1 MIWNWLRKKKKSNT
15 TEKNETDNSEQKPT
29 NQEDD
34 NKEQTRST
42 KHNKGNN
49 SEQKKEEHKESS
61 QDNQQNQSNQDQQQ
75 SAKQD
80 ESSQEQQKHSK
91 QDDSNQGQQKHS
103 KQDDSNQGQQKH
115 SKQNDSDQD
124 QQQHSKQ
131 DDSNQ
136 GQQKHSKQ
144 NDSDQDQQ
152 QHSKQDDS
160 NQGQQKHSKQ
170 NDSDQD
176 QQQHSKQDDSNQGQQ
191 KHSKQNDSDQDQQQH
206 SKQDDSNQ
214 GQQKHSKQN
223 DSDQDQQQHSKQ
235 DDSNQGQQKHSK
247 QNDSD
252 QDQQQHSKQD
262 DSNQGQQKHSKQ
274 NDSDQDQQQHSKQD
288 DSNQGQQK
296 HSKQNDSDQDQ
307 QQHSKQDDS
316 NQGQQKHSK
325 QNDSDQD
332 QQQHSKQDDSNQGQQ
347 KHSKQNDSDQD
358 QQQHSKQDDS
368 NQGQQKHSKQND
380 SDQDQQQQSKQDG
393 SNQDKQQNSKGNSI
407 YDFSKPEKDRI
418 HSLQD
423 LIEKLKKS
431 SDFVNYHTSDDET
444 MPYWISY
451 YRPSLDGEKLQKYL
465 MPTLLER
472 PNASLEELKEH
483 IPMSGITITNDLQK
497 IEDMVLKGHAIV
509 QVNQQDQKCMLANIA
524 IDNYRA
530 PTPPLNESTVI
541 GPQEG
546 FVEDIDTNINLV
558 RKRLPVLDLQTKEM
572 IIGEFSKTKVVMM
585 YLDNLA
591 EKDNVDFLE
600 ESLRALE
607 YDQINDSA
615 YLQELMGEKSIF
627 PLYINTERTDR
638 VTKALIDGKIA
649 IFVDG
654 SPSVLLTPV
663 SYFDFFIS
671 PEDYNVSWLYATF
684 SRVLRLIAVLFS
696 ICATPLYVAVLNYH
710 YELIPSD
717 LLETLILSRA
727 QVPFPPLI
735 EALFLELAIDL
746 LREAGARLPM
756 KVGQTLGIVGGI
768 VIGQASVQ
776 AGLTSNILLII
787 VALSALASFITPIYK
802 MGNAVRLLRFPFL
815 IFAEIGGL
823 FGISLG
829 FIFLFTHLFRL
840 TSLRKP
846 YALFYPT
853 RQQSVKDSWI
863 RFPLTMIDTRDVQ
876 ARPQH
881 VKKAAKGIS
890 TKHRSD
896 FDD

>member
-1 MIWNWLRKKKKSNT
+1 MIWNWLRKKKNSNT
-15 TEKNETDNSEQKPT
+15 ADAKETNDSEQQP
-29 NQEDD
+29 NEQENN
-34 NKEQTRST
+34 NKKQTRSM
-42 KHNKGNN
+42 KQSKDEN
-49 SEQKKEEHKESS
+49 
-61 QDNQQNQSNQDQQQ
+61 NQQKNTEQTEEPS
-75 SAKQD
+75 KQD
-80 ESSQEQQKHSK
+80 EASQNKQQDSK
-91 QDDSNQGQQKHS
+91 QDEASQNKQQDS
-103 KQDDSNQGQQKH
+103 KQDKPSQNKQQ
-115 SKQNDSDQD
+115 D
-124 QQQHSKQ
+124 SKQ
-131 DDSNQ
+131 DNS
-136 GQQKHSKQ
+136 S
-144 NDSDQDQQ
+144 
-152 QHSKQDDS
+152 
-160 NQGQQKHSKQ
+160 
-170 NDSDQD
+170 
-176 QQQHSKQDDSNQGQQ
+176 
-191 KHSKQNDSDQDQQQH
+191 
-206 SKQDDSNQ
+206 
-214 GQQKHSKQN
+214 
-223 DSDQDQQQHSKQ
+223 
-235 DDSNQGQQKHSK
+235 
-247 QNDSD
+247 
-252 QDQQQHSKQD
+252 
-262 DSNQGQQKHSKQ
+262 
-274 NDSDQDQQQHSKQD
+274 
-288 DSNQGQQK
+288 
-296 HSKQNDSDQDQ
+296 
-307 QQHSKQDDS
+307 
-316 NQGQQKHSK
+316 
-325 QNDSDQD
+325 
-332 QQQHSKQDDSNQGQQ
+332 
-347 KHSKQNDSDQD
+347 
-358 QQQHSKQDDS
+358 
-368 NQGQQKHSKQND
+368 
-380 SDQDQQQQSKQDG
+380 
-393 SNQDKQQNSKGNSI
+393 QDKQQNSKQDNSSQDKQQSSGSNSI
-407 YDFSKPEKDRI
+407 YDFSKPKKDRI

-423 LIEKLKKS
+423 LITKLKKS
-431 SDFVNYHTSDDET
+431 SDFINYHTSDDET

-472 PNASLEELKEH
+472 PCASLEELKEH

-497 IEDMVLKGHAIV
+497 IEDMVLKGHAII
-509 QVNQQDQKCMLANIA
+509 QLNQQDQKCMLANIA

-558 RKRLPVLDLQTKEM
+558 RKRLPVLDLHTKEM

-615 YLQELMGEKSIF
+615 YIQELMGEKSIF

-684 SRVLRLIAVLFS
+684 SRILRLIAVLFS

-710 YELIPSD
+710 YELVPSD

-776 AGLTSNILLII
+776 AGLMSNILLII

-815 IFAEIGGL
+815 AFAEIGGL

-853 RQQSVKDSWI
+853 RQQSMKDSWI

-881 VKKAAKGIS
+881 VKKSAKGIS

>member
-1 MIWNWLRKKKKSNT
+1 MIWNWLRKKKKSNKP
-15 TEKNETDNSEQKPT
+15 EANETDNQEQHSN

-34 NKEQTRST
+34 NKEQTRSM
-42 KHNKGNN
+42 KHNKGKNN
-49 SEQKKEEHKESS
+49 EQKDSS
-61 QDNQQNQSNQDQQQ
+61 QDKQQSAKQEDSSQDKQQSSKQGDSSQDKQQNAKQGDSSQDKQQNAKQGDSSQDKQQNAKQDDSSQDRQQSAKQGDSFQDKQQ

-80 ESSQEQQKHSK
+80 DSSQDRQQSAK
-91 QDDSNQGQQKHS
+91 QDDSSQDKQQSAKQDDFS
-103 KQDDSNQGQQKH
+103 QDRQRSAKQDDS
-115 SKQNDSDQD
+115 SQD
-124 QQQHSKQ
+124 K
-131 DDSNQ
+131 
-136 GQQKHSKQ
+136 
-144 NDSDQDQQ
+144 
-152 QHSKQDDS
+152 
-160 NQGQQKHSKQ
+160 
-170 NDSDQD
+170 
-176 QQQHSKQDDSNQGQQ
+176 
-191 KHSKQNDSDQDQQQH
+191 
-206 SKQDDSNQ
+206 
-214 GQQKHSKQN
+214 
-223 DSDQDQQQHSKQ
+223 
-235 DDSNQGQQKHSK
+235 
-247 QNDSD
+247 
-252 QDQQQHSKQD
+252 
-262 DSNQGQQKHSKQ
+262 
-274 NDSDQDQQQHSKQD
+274 
-288 DSNQGQQK
+288 
-296 HSKQNDSDQDQ
+296 
-307 QQHSKQDDS
+307 
-316 NQGQQKHSK
+316 
-325 QNDSDQD
+325 
-332 QQQHSKQDDSNQGQQ
+332 
-347 KHSKQNDSDQD
+347 
-358 QQQHSKQDDS
+358 
-368 NQGQQKHSKQND
+368 
-380 SDQDQQQQSKQDG
+380 QQSAKQGD
-393 SNQDKQQNSKGNSI
+393 SFQDKQQNAKQDEPSQSKQQSSGGNSI
-407 YDFSKPEKDRI
+407 YDFTKPEKDRI
-418 HSLQD
+418 HSLQN

-497 IEDMVLKGHAIV
+497 IEDMVLKGHAII
-509 QVNQQDQKCMLANIA
+509 QLNQQDQKCMLANIA

-671 PEDYNVSWLYATF
+671 PEDYNVSWMYATF
-684 SRVLRLIAVLFS
+684 SRILRLIAVLFS

>member
-15 TEKNETDNSEQKPT
+15 PEANETDNWEQHSN
-29 NQEDD
+29 NQEGD
-34 NKEQTRST
+34 NEEQTRSM
-42 KHNKGNN
+42 KHNKGKNN
-49 SEQKKEEHKESS
+49 EQKDSS
-61 QDNQQNQSNQDQQQ
+61 QDTQQ
-75 SAKQD
+75 SAKQED
-80 ESSQEQQKHSK
+80 SSQDKQQSAKQEDSSQGKQQNDKQEDPSQNKQQSSK
-91 QDDSNQGQQKHS
+91 QEDSS
-103 KQDDSNQGQQKH
+103 QDK
-115 SKQNDSDQD
+115 
-124 QQQHSKQ
+124 
-131 DDSNQ
+131 
-136 GQQKHSKQ
+136 
-144 NDSDQDQQ
+144 
-152 QHSKQDDS
+152 
-160 NQGQQKHSKQ
+160 
-170 NDSDQD
+170 
-176 QQQHSKQDDSNQGQQ
+176 
-191 KHSKQNDSDQDQQQH
+191 
-206 SKQDDSNQ
+206 
-214 GQQKHSKQN
+214 
-223 DSDQDQQQHSKQ
+223 
-235 DDSNQGQQKHSK
+235 
-247 QNDSD
+247 
-252 QDQQQHSKQD
+252 
-262 DSNQGQQKHSKQ
+262 
-274 NDSDQDQQQHSKQD
+274 
-288 DSNQGQQK
+288 
-296 HSKQNDSDQDQ
+296 
-307 QQHSKQDDS
+307 
-316 NQGQQKHSK
+316 
-325 QNDSDQD
+325 
-332 QQQHSKQDDSNQGQQ
+332 
-347 KHSKQNDSDQD
+347 
-358 QQQHSKQDDS
+358 
-368 NQGQQKHSKQND
+368 
-380 SDQDQQQQSKQDG
+380 QQSAKQED
-393 SNQDKQQNSKGNSI
+393 SSQDKQQNDKQEDSSQDKQQSAEQEDSSQDKQQSAKQEDSSQDKQQSAKQGDSSQDKKQNTKQDEPSQSKQQSSGGNSI
-407 YDFSKPEKDRI
+407 YDFTKPEKDRI

-431 SDFVNYHTSDDET
+431 SDFINYHTSDDET

-465 MPTLLER
+465 MPTLLEK
-472 PNASLEELKEH
+472 PCASLEQLKEH

-497 IEDMVLKGHAIV
+497 IEDMVLKGHAII
-509 QVNQQDQKCMLANIA
+509 QLNQQDQKCMLANIA

-615 YLQELMGEKSIF
+615 YIQELMGEKSIF

-684 SRVLRLIAVLFS
+684 SRILRLIAVLFS

-815 IFAEIGGL
+815 MFAEIGGL

>member
-1 MIWNWLRKKKKSNT
+1 MIWNWLRKKKKSNKP
-15 TEKNETDNSEQKPT
+15 EANETDNQEQHSN

-34 NKEQTRST
+34 NKEQTRSM
-42 KHNKGNN
+42 KHNKGKNN
-49 SEQKKEEHKESS
+49 EQKDSS
-61 QDNQQNQSNQDQQQ
+61 QDKQQ

-80 ESSQEQQKHSK
+80 DSSQDK
-91 QDDSNQGQQKHS
+91 
-103 KQDDSNQGQQKH
+103 
-115 SKQNDSDQD
+115 
-124 QQQHSKQ
+124 
-131 DDSNQ
+131 
-136 GQQKHSKQ
+136 
-144 NDSDQDQQ
+144 
-152 QHSKQDDS
+152 
-160 NQGQQKHSKQ
+160 
-170 NDSDQD
+170 
-176 QQQHSKQDDSNQGQQ
+176 
-191 KHSKQNDSDQDQQQH
+191 
-206 SKQDDSNQ
+206 
-214 GQQKHSKQN
+214 
-223 DSDQDQQQHSKQ
+223 
-235 DDSNQGQQKHSK
+235 
-247 QNDSD
+247 
-252 QDQQQHSKQD
+252 
-262 DSNQGQQKHSKQ
+262 
-274 NDSDQDQQQHSKQD
+274 
-288 DSNQGQQK
+288 
-296 HSKQNDSDQDQ
+296 
-307 QQHSKQDDS
+307 
-316 NQGQQKHSK
+316 
-325 QNDSDQD
+325 
-332 QQQHSKQDDSNQGQQ
+332 
-347 KHSKQNDSDQD
+347 
-358 QQQHSKQDDS
+358 
-368 NQGQQKHSKQND
+368 
-380 SDQDQQQQSKQDG
+380 QQSAKQGD
-393 SNQDKQQNSKGNSI
+393 SSQDKQQNAKQDDPSQDKQQSAKQDDPSQDKQQNAKQDDSSQDRQQSAKQDDSSQDKQQSAKQDDFSQDRQQSAKQDDSSQDKQQSAKQGDSFQDKQQNAKQDEPSQSKQQSSGGNSI
-407 YDFSKPEKDRI
+407 YDFTKPEKDRI
-418 HSLQD
+418 HSLQN

-497 IEDMVLKGHAIV
+497 IEDMVLKGHAII
-509 QVNQQDQKCMLANIA
+509 QLNQQDQKCMLANIA

-671 PEDYNVSWLYATF
+671 PEDYNVSWMYATF
-684 SRVLRLIAVLFS
+684 SRILRLIAVLFS

>member
-15 TEKNETDNSEQKPT
+15 TEKNETDNSEQQPNT
-29 NQEDD
+29 QEND
-34 NKEQTRST
+34 NKEQTRSM
-42 KHNKGNN
+42 KHNKDSN
-49 SEQKKEEHKESS
+49 SEQKKEEHKEPS
-61 QDNQQNQSNQDQQQ
+61 QDQQQ
-75 SAKQD
+75 QY
-80 ESSQEQQKHSK
+80 SK
-91 QDDSNQGQQKHS
+91 QDN
-103 KQDDSNQGQQKH
+103 
-115 SKQNDSDQD
+115 SDQN

-131 DDSNQ
+131 DDSFQNQ
-136 GQQKHSKQ
+136 QQHSKQ
-144 NDSDQDQQ
+144 NDSNQNQQRNSKQNDSNQNQQQNSKQNGSNQNQQQNSKQNGSNQNQQQNSKQNDSNQNQQRNSKQDNSNENQQQNSKQNDSNQNQQRNSKQNDSNQNQQQNSKQNGSNENQQQNSKQNGSNENQQQNSKQNDSNQNQQRNSKQDNSNENQ
-152 QHSKQDDS
+152 QHSKQANS
-160 NQGQQKHSKQ
+160 G
-170 NDSDQD
+170 QD
-176 QQQHSKQDDSNQGQQ
+176 QQQ
-191 KHSKQNDSDQDQQQH
+191 
-206 SKQDDSNQ
+206 
-214 GQQKHSKQN
+214 
-223 DSDQDQQQHSKQ
+223 
-235 DDSNQGQQKHSK
+235 
-247 QNDSD
+247 
-252 QDQQQHSKQD
+252 
-262 DSNQGQQKHSKQ
+262 
-274 NDSDQDQQQHSKQD
+274 
-288 DSNQGQQK
+288 
-296 HSKQNDSDQDQ
+296 
-307 QQHSKQDDS
+307 
-316 NQGQQKHSK
+316 
-325 QNDSDQD
+325 
-332 QQQHSKQDDSNQGQQ
+332 
-347 KHSKQNDSDQD
+347 
-358 QQQHSKQDDS
+358 
-368 NQGQQKHSKQND
+368 
-380 SDQDQQQQSKQDG
+380 
-393 SNQDKQQNSKGNSI
+393 NSGNNSI
-407 YDFSKPEKDRI
+407 YDFTKPEKDRI

-483 IPMSGITITNDLQK
+483 IPMSGITVTNDLQK
-497 IEDMVLKGHAIV
+497 IEDMVLKGHAII
-509 QVNQQDQKCMLANIA
+509 QLNQQDQKCMLANIA

-572 IIGEFSKTKVVMM
+572 IVGEFSKTKVVMM

-615 YLQELMGEKSIF
+615 YIQELMGEKSIF

-684 SRVLRLIAVLFS
+684 SRILRLIAVLFS

-815 IFAEIGGL
+815 AFAEIGGL

-881 VKKAAKGIS
+881 VKKSAKGIS

>member
-15 TEKNETDNSEQKPT
+15 PEANETDNWEQHSN

-34 NKEQTRST
+34 NKEQTRSM
-42 KHNKGNN
+42 KHNKDKNN
-49 SEQKKEEHKESS
+49 EKQDSS
-61 QDNQQNQSNQDQQQ
+61 QDKQQSSKQEDSSQEKQQ
-75 SAKQD
+75 SAKQED
-80 ESSQEQQKHSK
+80 SSQGKHQSTKQEDSSQDKQQNAK
-91 QDDSNQGQQKHS
+91 QDETS
-103 KQDDSNQGQQKH
+103 
-115 SKQNDSDQD
+115 
-124 QQQHSKQ
+124 
-131 DDSNQ
+131 
-136 GQQKHSKQ
+136 
-144 NDSDQDQQ
+144 
-152 QHSKQDDS
+152 
-160 NQGQQKHSKQ
+160 
-170 NDSDQD
+170 
-176 QQQHSKQDDSNQGQQ
+176 
-191 KHSKQNDSDQDQQQH
+191 
-206 SKQDDSNQ
+206 
-214 GQQKHSKQN
+214 
-223 DSDQDQQQHSKQ
+223 
-235 DDSNQGQQKHSK
+235 
-247 QNDSD
+247 
-252 QDQQQHSKQD
+252 
-262 DSNQGQQKHSKQ
+262 
-274 NDSDQDQQQHSKQD
+274 
-288 DSNQGQQK
+288 
-296 HSKQNDSDQDQ
+296 
-307 QQHSKQDDS
+307 
-316 NQGQQKHSK
+316 
-325 QNDSDQD
+325 
-332 QQQHSKQDDSNQGQQ
+332 
-347 KHSKQNDSDQD
+347 
-358 QQQHSKQDDS
+358 
-368 NQGQQKHSKQND
+368 
-380 SDQDQQQQSKQDG
+380 
-393 SNQDKQQNSKGNSI
+393 QDKQQNSKQEDSSQDKQQSAKQEDSSQDKQQSAKQEDSSQDKQQNAKQEDSSQDKQQNAKQEDSSQDKQQSAKQGDSSQGKQQSTKQDDPSQNKQQSSGGNSI
-407 YDFSKPEKDRI
+407 YDFTKPEKDRI

-431 SDFVNYHTSDDET
+431 SDFINYHTSDDET

-465 MPTLLER
+465 MPTLLEK
-472 PNASLEELKEH
+472 PCASLEQLKEH

-497 IEDMVLKGHAIV
+497 IEDMVLKGHAII
-509 QVNQQDQKCMLANIA
+509 QLNQQDQKCMLANIA

-615 YLQELMGEKSIF
+615 YIQELMGEKSIF

-684 SRVLRLIAVLFS
+684 SRILRLIAVLFS

>member
-1 MIWNWLRKKKKSNT
+1 MIWNWLRKKKKSST
-15 TEKNETDNSEQKPT
+15 TEKNETDNSEQQPN

-34 NKEQTRST
+34 NKKQTRSM
-42 KHNKGNN
+42 KHNKDSNG
-49 SEQKKEEHKESS
+49 EQKKEEHKESS
-61 QDNQQNQSNQDQQQ
+61 QDKQQNKSNQNQQQ

-80 ESSQEQQKHSK
+80 ESSQEQQQQQQHSK
-91 QDDSNQGQQKHS
+91 QDISEQNQQQHS
-103 KQDDSNQGQQKH
+103 KQDNSEQDQQQH
-115 SKQNDSDQD
+115 SKQNNSDQGQQQHSKQDISEQD

-131 DDSNQ
+131 DNSE
-136 GQQKHSKQ
+136 
-144 NDSDQDQQ
+144 QDQQ
-152 QHSKQDDS
+152 QHSKQDNS
-160 NQGQQKHSKQ
+160 EQGQQQHSKQ
-170 NDSDQD
+170 DNSEQD
-176 QQQHSKQDDSNQGQQ
+176 QQQHSKQDNSG
-191 KHSKQNDSDQDQQQH
+191 QDQQQH
-206 SKQDDSNQ
+206 SKQDNS
-214 GQQKHSKQN
+214 G
-223 DSDQDQQQHSKQ
+223 QDQQQHSKQ
-235 DDSNQGQQKHSK
+235 NNSDQGQQ
-247 QNDSD
+247 
-252 QDQQQHSKQD
+252 
-262 DSNQGQQKHSKQ
+262 
-274 NDSDQDQQQHSKQD
+274 
-288 DSNQGQQK
+288 
-296 HSKQNDSDQDQ
+296 
-307 QQHSKQDDS
+307 
-316 NQGQQKHSK
+316 
-325 QNDSDQD
+325 
-332 QQQHSKQDDSNQGQQ
+332 
-347 KHSKQNDSDQD
+347 
-358 QQQHSKQDDS
+358 
-368 NQGQQKHSKQND
+368 
-380 SDQDQQQQSKQDG
+380 
-393 SNQDKQQNSKGNSI
+393 QQNSKGNSI
-407 YDFSKPEKDRI
+407 YDFTKPEKDRI
-418 HSLQD
+418 HSLQN

-615 YLQELMGEKSIF
+615 YIQELMGEKSIF

-671 PEDYNVSWLYATF
+671 PEDYNVSWMYATF
-684 SRVLRLIAVLFS
+684 SRILRLIAVLFS

-815 IFAEIGGL
+815 AFAEIGGL

>member
-15 TEKNETDNSEQKPT
+15 TEKNETDNSEQKPN

-61 QDNQQNQSNQDQQQ
+61 QDKQQNQSNQNQQQ
-75 SAKQD
+75 SAKQN
-80 ESSQEQQKHSK
+80 ESSQEQQ
-91 QDDSNQGQQKHS
+91 N
-103 KQDDSNQGQQKH
+103 H
-115 SKQNDSDQD
+115 SKQNDSDQG

-136 GQQKHSKQ
+136 GQQ
-144 NDSDQDQQ
+144 N
-152 QHSKQDDS
+152 HSKQDDS
-160 NQGQQKHSKQ
+160 NQGQQNHSKQ
-170 NDSDQD
+170 DDSDQD
-176 QQQHSKQDDSNQGQQ
+176 DSSQDKQQSSKQDDLAQDKQQHSKQDN
-191 KHSKQNDSDQDQQQH
+191 SD
-206 SKQDDSNQ
+206 
-214 GQQKHSKQN
+214 
-223 DSDQDQQQHSKQ
+223 
-235 DDSNQGQQKHSK
+235 
-247 QNDSD
+247 
-252 QDQQQHSKQD
+252 
-262 DSNQGQQKHSKQ
+262 
-274 NDSDQDQQQHSKQD
+274 
-288 DSNQGQQK
+288 
-296 HSKQNDSDQDQ
+296 
-307 QQHSKQDDS
+307 
-316 NQGQQKHSK
+316 
-325 QNDSDQD
+325 
-332 QQQHSKQDDSNQGQQ
+332 
-347 KHSKQNDSDQD
+347 
-358 QQQHSKQDDS
+358 
-368 NQGQQKHSKQND
+368 
-380 SDQDQQQQSKQDG
+380 
-393 SNQDKQQNSKGNSI
+393 QDKQQNSKGNSI

-572 IIGEFSKTKVVMM
+572 IVGEFSKTKVVMM

-615 YLQELMGEKSIF
+615 YIQELMGEKSIF

-684 SRVLRLIAVLFS
+684 SRILRLIAVLFS

-881 VKKAAKGIS
+881 VKKSAKGIS

>member
-1 MIWNWLRKKKKSNT
+1 MIWNWLRKKKKSNKP
-15 TEKNETDNSEQKPT
+15 EANETDNQEQHS
-29 NQEDD
+29 NNEVDD
-34 NKEQTRST
+34 NKEQTRSM
-42 KHNKGNN
+42 KHNKGKNH
-49 SEQKKEEHKESS
+49 EQKDSS
-61 QDNQQNQSNQDQQQ
+61 QDKQQSTKQKDSSQDKQQSTKQEDSSQDKQQSTKQEDSSQDKQQSTKQKDSSQDKQQ

-80 ESSQEQQKHSK
+80 EPSQDKQQNSK
-91 QDDSNQGQQKHS
+91 QDDSSQDKQQSAKQEDSSQDKQQNS
-103 KQDDSNQGQQKH
+103 KQDDSSQDKQQ
-115 SKQNDSDQD
+115 N
-124 QQQHSKQ
+124 SKQ
-131 DDSNQ
+131 DDSSQDKQQSTKQEDSSQDKQQ
-136 GQQKHSKQ
+136 GAKQGDSSQDKQQ
-144 NDSDQDQQ
+144 NA
-152 QHSKQDDS
+152 KQDEPS
-160 NQGQQKHSKQ
+160 
-170 NDSDQD
+170 
-176 QQQHSKQDDSNQGQQ
+176 
-191 KHSKQNDSDQDQQQH
+191 
-206 SKQDDSNQ
+206 
-214 GQQKHSKQN
+214 
-223 DSDQDQQQHSKQ
+223 
-235 DDSNQGQQKHSK
+235 
-247 QNDSD
+247 
-252 QDQQQHSKQD
+252 
-262 DSNQGQQKHSKQ
+262 
-274 NDSDQDQQQHSKQD
+274 
-288 DSNQGQQK
+288 
-296 HSKQNDSDQDQ
+296 
-307 QQHSKQDDS
+307 
-316 NQGQQKHSK
+316 
-325 QNDSDQD
+325 
-332 QQQHSKQDDSNQGQQ
+332 
-347 KHSKQNDSDQD
+347 
-358 QQQHSKQDDS
+358 
-368 NQGQQKHSKQND
+368 
-380 SDQDQQQQSKQDG
+380 QS
-393 SNQDKQQNSKGNSI
+393 KQQNSKGNSI
-407 YDFSKPEKDRI
+407 YDFTKPEKDRI
-418 HSLQD
+418 HSLQN

-497 IEDMVLKGHAIV
+497 IEDMVLKGHAII
-509 QVNQQDQKCMLANIA
+509 QLNQQDQKCMLANIA

-671 PEDYNVSWLYATF
+671 PEDYNVSWMYATF
-684 SRVLRLIAVLFS
+684 SRILRLIAVLFS

-815 IFAEIGGL
+815 MFAEIGGL

>member
-1 MIWNWLRKKKKSNT
+1 MIWNWLRKKKKSNKP
-15 TEKNETDNSEQKPT
+15 EANETDNQEQHSN

-34 NKEQTRST
+34 NKEQTRSM
-42 KHNKGNN
+42 KHNKGKNN
-49 SEQKKEEHKESS
+49 EQKDSS
-61 QDNQQNQSNQDQQQ
+61 QDKQQ

-80 ESSQEQQKHSK
+80 DSSQDK
-91 QDDSNQGQQKHS
+91 
-103 KQDDSNQGQQKH
+103 
-115 SKQNDSDQD
+115 
-124 QQQHSKQ
+124 
-131 DDSNQ
+131 
-136 GQQKHSKQ
+136 
-144 NDSDQDQQ
+144 
-152 QHSKQDDS
+152 
-160 NQGQQKHSKQ
+160 
-170 NDSDQD
+170 
-176 QQQHSKQDDSNQGQQ
+176 
-191 KHSKQNDSDQDQQQH
+191 
-206 SKQDDSNQ
+206 
-214 GQQKHSKQN
+214 
-223 DSDQDQQQHSKQ
+223 
-235 DDSNQGQQKHSK
+235 
-247 QNDSD
+247 
-252 QDQQQHSKQD
+252 
-262 DSNQGQQKHSKQ
+262 
-274 NDSDQDQQQHSKQD
+274 
-288 DSNQGQQK
+288 
-296 HSKQNDSDQDQ
+296 
-307 QQHSKQDDS
+307 
-316 NQGQQKHSK
+316 
-325 QNDSDQD
+325 
-332 QQQHSKQDDSNQGQQ
+332 
-347 KHSKQNDSDQD
+347 
-358 QQQHSKQDDS
+358 
-368 NQGQQKHSKQND
+368 
-380 SDQDQQQQSKQDG
+380 QQSAKQGD
-393 SNQDKQQNSKGNSI
+393 SSQDKQQNAKQGDSSQDKQQNAKQGDSSQDKQQNAKQDDSSQDKQQSSKQDDPSQDKQQNAKQDDPSQDKQQSSKQDDPSQDKQQNAKQDDSSQDRQQSAKQGDSFQDKQQSAKQDDSSQDRQQSAKQDDSSQDKQQSAKQDDFSQDRQQSAKQDDSSQDKQQSAKQGDSFQDKQQNAKQDEPSQSKQQSSGGNSI
-407 YDFSKPEKDRI
+407 YDFTKPEKDRI
-418 HSLQD
+418 HSLQN

-497 IEDMVLKGHAIV
+497 IEDMVLKGHAII
-509 QVNQQDQKCMLANIA
+509 QLNQQDQKCMLANIA

-671 PEDYNVSWLYATF
+671 PEDYNVSWMYATF
-684 SRVLRLIAVLFS
+684 SRILRLIAVLFS

>member
-15 TEKNETDNSEQKPT
+15 TETNETDNSEQQPN
-29 NQEDD
+29 NQEND
-34 NKEQTRST
+34 NKEQTRSM
-42 KHNKGNN
+42 KHNKDSN
-49 SEQKKEEHKESS
+49 SEQKKEEHKEPS
-61 QDNQQNQSNQDQQQ
+61 QDQQ
-75 SAKQD
+75 
-80 ESSQEQQKHSK
+80 
-91 QDDSNQGQQKHS
+91 
-103 KQDDSNQGQQKH
+103 
-115 SKQNDSDQD
+115 

-131 DDSNQ
+131 DDSDQNQ
-136 GQQKHSKQ
+136 QQQHSKQ
-144 NDSDQDQQ
+144 NDSDQNQQ
-152 QHSKQDDS
+152 QHSKQDNSDQ
-160 NQGQQKHSKQ
+160 NQQHSKKD
-170 NDSDQD
+170 NSTQD
-176 QQQHSKQDDSNQGQQ
+176 QQQISKQDNSA
-191 KHSKQNDSDQDQQQH
+191 QDQQQ
-206 SKQDDSNQ
+206 
-214 GQQKHSKQN
+214 
-223 DSDQDQQQHSKQ
+223 
-235 DDSNQGQQKHSK
+235 
-247 QNDSD
+247 
-252 QDQQQHSKQD
+252 
-262 DSNQGQQKHSKQ
+262 
-274 NDSDQDQQQHSKQD
+274 
-288 DSNQGQQK
+288 
-296 HSKQNDSDQDQ
+296 
-307 QQHSKQDDS
+307 
-316 NQGQQKHSK
+316 
-325 QNDSDQD
+325 
-332 QQQHSKQDDSNQGQQ
+332 
-347 KHSKQNDSDQD
+347 
-358 QQQHSKQDDS
+358 
-368 NQGQQKHSKQND
+368 
-380 SDQDQQQQSKQDG
+380 
-393 SNQDKQQNSKGNSI
+393 NSGNNSI
-407 YDFSKPEKDRI
+407 YDFTKPEKDRI

-423 LIEKLKKS
+423 LIGKLKKS

-472 PNASLEELKEH
+472 PKASLEELKEH

-615 YLQELMGEKSIF
+615 YIQELMGEKSIF

-684 SRVLRLIAVLFS
+684 SRILRLIAVLFS

-815 IFAEIGGL
+815 MFAEIGGL

>member
-1 MIWNWLRKKKKSNT
+1 MIWNWLRKKKNSNT
-15 TEKNETDNSEQKPT
+15 ADTKETDDSKQQPNDQENNNPKQTKSMKHSKDKNSQ
-29 NQEDD
+29 
-34 NKEQTRST
+34 
-42 KHNKGNN
+42 
-49 SEQKKEEHKESS
+49 QKKTEQIEEPSKQKDSS
-61 QDNQQNQSNQDQQQ
+61 QSKQQGSKQGHSSQNKQQD
-75 SAKQD
+75 AKQGD
-80 ESSQEQQKHSK
+80 SSQNKQQDTKQNDSSQNKQQDTKQNGSSQNKQQDTKQNGSSQNKQQDTKQNGSFQNKQQDTKQNGSSQNKQQDTKQDDPSQNKQQDAKQGDSSQNKQQDTKQNDPSQNKQQDTKQNGSSQNKQQDTK
-91 QDDSNQGQQKHS
+91 QDDSS
-103 KQDDSNQGQQKH
+103 
-115 SKQNDSDQD
+115 
-124 QQQHSKQ
+124 QH
-131 DDSNQ
+131 
-136 GQQKHSKQ
+136 
-144 NDSDQDQQ
+144 
-152 QHSKQDDS
+152 
-160 NQGQQKHSKQ
+160 
-170 NDSDQD
+170 
-176 QQQHSKQDDSNQGQQ
+176 
-191 KHSKQNDSDQDQQQH
+191 
-206 SKQDDSNQ
+206 
-214 GQQKHSKQN
+214 
-223 DSDQDQQQHSKQ
+223 
-235 DDSNQGQQKHSK
+235 
-247 QNDSD
+247 
-252 QDQQQHSKQD
+252 
-262 DSNQGQQKHSKQ
+262 
-274 NDSDQDQQQHSKQD
+274 
-288 DSNQGQQK
+288 
-296 HSKQNDSDQDQ
+296 
-307 QQHSKQDDS
+307 
-316 NQGQQKHSK
+316 
-325 QNDSDQD
+325 
-332 QQQHSKQDDSNQGQQ
+332 
-347 KHSKQNDSDQD
+347 
-358 QQQHSKQDDS
+358 
-368 NQGQQKHSKQND
+368 
-380 SDQDQQQQSKQDG
+380 
-393 SNQDKQQNSKGNSI
+393 KQQNAKQGDSSQNKQQDAGNNSI
-407 YDFSKPEKDRI
+407 YDFSKPKQDHI

-431 SDFVNYHTSDDET
+431 SDFINYHTSDDET

-472 PNASLEELKEH
+472 PCTSLEELKEH

-497 IEDMVLKGHAIV
+497 IEDMVLKGHAII
-509 QVNQQDQKCMLANIA
+509 QLNQQDQKCMLANIA

-585 YLDNLA
+585 YLENLA

-600 ESLRALE
+600 ESLRALK

-615 YLQELMGEKSIF
+615 YIQELMGEKSIF

-684 SRVLRLIAVLFS
+684 SRILRLIAVLFS
-696 ICATPLYVAVLNYH
+696 ICATPLYVAILSYH

-815 IFAEIGGL
+815 AFAEIGGL

-829 FIFLFTHLFRL
+829 FLFLFTHMFRL

-881 VKKAAKGIS
+881 VKKSAKGIS
-890 TKHRSD
+890 TKHKSD

>member
-15 TEKNETDNSEQKPT
+15 TEKNETDTSEQKLN
-29 NQEDD
+29 NQGDD
-34 NKEQTRST
+34 SKQQTRSM

-49 SEQKKEEHKESS
+49 SEQKKEENK
-61 QDNQQNQSNQDQQQ
+61 DSNQHPQQ
-75 SAKQD
+75 SAKKGD
-80 ESSQEQQKHSK
+80 SDQEQQ
-91 QDDSNQGQQKHS
+91 Q
-103 KQDDSNQGQQKH
+103 H
-115 SKQNDSDQD
+115 SKQNDSEHG

-131 DDSNQ
+131 NDSSQDKQQ
-136 GQQKHSKQ
+136 GAKQ
-144 NDSDQDQQ
+144 DDSDQDDSSQDKQQSSKQDDSAQDKQ
-152 QHSKQDDS
+152 QHSKQD
-160 NQGQQKHSKQ
+160 N
-170 NDSDQD
+170 SD
-176 QQQHSKQDDSNQGQQ
+176 
-191 KHSKQNDSDQDQQQH
+191 
-206 SKQDDSNQ
+206 
-214 GQQKHSKQN
+214 
-223 DSDQDQQQHSKQ
+223 
-235 DDSNQGQQKHSK
+235 
-247 QNDSD
+247 
-252 QDQQQHSKQD
+252 
-262 DSNQGQQKHSKQ
+262 
-274 NDSDQDQQQHSKQD
+274 
-288 DSNQGQQK
+288 
-296 HSKQNDSDQDQ
+296 
-307 QQHSKQDDS
+307 
-316 NQGQQKHSK
+316 
-325 QNDSDQD
+325 
-332 QQQHSKQDDSNQGQQ
+332 
-347 KHSKQNDSDQD
+347 
-358 QQQHSKQDDS
+358 
-368 NQGQQKHSKQND
+368 
-380 SDQDQQQQSKQDG
+380 
-393 SNQDKQQNSKGNSI
+393 QDKQQNSKGNSI
-407 YDFSKPEKDRI
+407 YDFTKPEKDRI

-497 IEDMVLKGHAIV
+497 IEDMVLKGHAII
-509 QVNQQDQKCMLANIA
+509 QLNQQYQKCLLANIA
-524 IDNYRA
+524 IDTYRA
-530 PTPPLNESTVI
+530 PSPPLNESTVI

-558 RKRLPVLDLQTKEM
+558 RKRLPVLDLQTKE
-572 IIGEFSKTKVVMM
+572 IIVGEFSKTKVVMM

-591 EKDNVDFLE
+591 EKENVEFLE

-615 YLQELMGEKSIF
+615 YLQELTGEKSIF
-627 PLYINTERTDR
+627 PLYINTERNDR

-654 SPSVLLTPV
+654 SPNVLLTPV

-696 ICATPLYVAVLNYH
+696 ICAAPLYVAVLNYH

-735 EALFLELAIDL
+735 EALFLELVIDL

-881 VKKAAKGIS
+881 VKKSAKGIS

>member
-1 MIWNWLRKKKKSNT
+1 MIWNWLRKKKKSNKP
-15 TEKNETDNSEQKPT
+15 EANETDNQEQHS
-29 NQEDD
+29 NNEEDD
-34 NKEQTRST
+34 NKEQTRSM
-42 KHNKGNN
+42 KHNKGKNH
-49 SEQKKEEHKESS
+49 EQKDSS
-61 QDNQQNQSNQDQQQ
+61 QDKQQSTKQKDSSQDKQQSTKQEDSSQDKQQSTKQEDSSQDKQQSTKQKDSSQDKQQSPKQEDSSQDKQQ

-80 ESSQEQQKHSK
+80 EPSQDKQQNSK
-91 QDDSNQGQQKHS
+91 QDDSSQDKQQSAKQEDSSQDKQQSAKQDEPSQDKQQNS
-103 KQDDSNQGQQKH
+103 KQDDS
-115 SKQNDSDQD
+115 SQD
-124 QQQHSKQ
+124 K
-131 DDSNQ
+131 
-136 GQQKHSKQ
+136 
-144 NDSDQDQQ
+144 
-152 QHSKQDDS
+152 
-160 NQGQQKHSKQ
+160 
-170 NDSDQD
+170 
-176 QQQHSKQDDSNQGQQ
+176 
-191 KHSKQNDSDQDQQQH
+191 
-206 SKQDDSNQ
+206 
-214 GQQKHSKQN
+214 
-223 DSDQDQQQHSKQ
+223 
-235 DDSNQGQQKHSK
+235 
-247 QNDSD
+247 
-252 QDQQQHSKQD
+252 
-262 DSNQGQQKHSKQ
+262 
-274 NDSDQDQQQHSKQD
+274 
-288 DSNQGQQK
+288 
-296 HSKQNDSDQDQ
+296 
-307 QQHSKQDDS
+307 
-316 NQGQQKHSK
+316 
-325 QNDSDQD
+325 
-332 QQQHSKQDDSNQGQQ
+332 
-347 KHSKQNDSDQD
+347 
-358 QQQHSKQDDS
+358 
-368 NQGQQKHSKQND
+368 
-380 SDQDQQQQSKQDG
+380 QQSTKQEDSSQDKQQG
-393 SNQDKQQNSKGNSI
+393 AKQGDSSQDKQQNAKQDEPSQSKQQHSKGNSI
-407 YDFSKPEKDRI
+407 YDFTKPEKDRI
-418 HSLQD
+418 HSLQN

-497 IEDMVLKGHAIV
+497 IEDMVLKGHAII
-509 QVNQQDQKCMLANIA
+509 QLNQQDQKCMLANIA

-671 PEDYNVSWLYATF
+671 PEDYNVSWMYATF
-684 SRVLRLIAVLFS
+684 SRILRLIAVLFS

-815 IFAEIGGL
+815 MFAEIGGL

>member
-15 TEKNETDNSEQKPT
+15 TEKNETDNSEQKPN

-61 QDNQQNQSNQDQQQ
+61 QDKQQNQSNQNQQQ

-80 ESSQEQQKHSK
+80 ESSQEQQQHSK
-91 QDDSNQGQQKHS
+91 QDKSEQNQQQHS
-103 KQDDSNQGQQKH
+103 KQDNSEQDQQQHSKHNNSDQGQQQH
-115 SKQNDSDQD
+115 SKQDNSEQD

-131 DDSNQ
+131 DNSEQD
-136 GQQKHSKQ
+136 QQQHSKQ
-144 NDSDQDQQ
+144 NNSDQGQQQHSKQDNSEQDQQ
-152 QHSKQDDS
+152 QHSKQD
-160 NQGQQKHSKQ
+160 NPG
-170 NDSDQD
+170 QD
-176 QQQHSKQDDSNQGQQ
+176 QQQHSKQDNSG
-191 KHSKQNDSDQDQQQH
+191 QDQQQH
-206 SKQDDSNQ
+206 SKQDNSE
-214 GQQKHSKQN
+214 
-223 DSDQDQQQHSKQ
+223 QDQQQHSKHNNS
-235 DDSNQGQQKHSK
+235 DQGQQ
-247 QNDSD
+247 
-252 QDQQQHSKQD
+252 
-262 DSNQGQQKHSKQ
+262 
-274 NDSDQDQQQHSKQD
+274 
-288 DSNQGQQK
+288 
-296 HSKQNDSDQDQ
+296 
-307 QQHSKQDDS
+307 
-316 NQGQQKHSK
+316 
-325 QNDSDQD
+325 
-332 QQQHSKQDDSNQGQQ
+332 
-347 KHSKQNDSDQD
+347 
-358 QQQHSKQDDS
+358 
-368 NQGQQKHSKQND
+368 
-380 SDQDQQQQSKQDG
+380 
-393 SNQDKQQNSKGNSI
+393 QQNSKGNSI
-407 YDFSKPEKDRI
+407 YDFTKPEKDRI
-418 HSLQD
+418 HSLQN

-615 YLQELMGEKSIF
+615 YIQELMGEKSIF

-671 PEDYNVSWLYATF
+671 PEDYNVSWMYATF
-684 SRVLRLIAVLFS
+684 SRILRLIAVLFS

-815 IFAEIGGL
+815 AFAEIGGL

>member
-1 MIWNWLRKKKKSNT
+1 MIWNWLRKKKKSNKP
-15 TEKNETDNSEQKPT
+15 EANETDNQEQHS
-29 NQEDD
+29 NNEEDD
-34 NKEQTRST
+34 NKEQTRSM
-42 KHNKGNN
+42 KHNKGKNH
-49 SEQKKEEHKESS
+49 EQKDSS
-61 QDNQQNQSNQDQQQ
+61 QDKQQSTKQKDSSQDKQQSTKQEDSSQDKQQSTKQEDSSQDKQQSTKQKDSSQDKQQ

-80 ESSQEQQKHSK
+80 EPSQDKQQNSK
-91 QDDSNQGQQKHS
+91 QDDSSQDKQQSAKQEDSSQDKQQNS
-103 KQDDSNQGQQKH
+103 KQDDSSQDKQQ
-115 SKQNDSDQD
+115 N
-124 QQQHSKQ
+124 SKQ
-131 DDSNQ
+131 DDSSQDKQQSTKQEDSSQDKQQ
-136 GQQKHSKQ
+136 GAKQGDSSQDKQQ
-144 NDSDQDQQ
+144 NA
-152 QHSKQDDS
+152 KQDEPS
-160 NQGQQKHSKQ
+160 
-170 NDSDQD
+170 
-176 QQQHSKQDDSNQGQQ
+176 
-191 KHSKQNDSDQDQQQH
+191 
-206 SKQDDSNQ
+206 
-214 GQQKHSKQN
+214 
-223 DSDQDQQQHSKQ
+223 
-235 DDSNQGQQKHSK
+235 
-247 QNDSD
+247 
-252 QDQQQHSKQD
+252 
-262 DSNQGQQKHSKQ
+262 
-274 NDSDQDQQQHSKQD
+274 
-288 DSNQGQQK
+288 
-296 HSKQNDSDQDQ
+296 
-307 QQHSKQDDS
+307 
-316 NQGQQKHSK
+316 
-325 QNDSDQD
+325 
-332 QQQHSKQDDSNQGQQ
+332 
-347 KHSKQNDSDQD
+347 
-358 QQQHSKQDDS
+358 
-368 NQGQQKHSKQND
+368 
-380 SDQDQQQQSKQDG
+380 QS
-393 SNQDKQQNSKGNSI
+393 KQQNSKGNSI
-407 YDFSKPEKDRI
+407 YDFTKPEKDRI
-418 HSLQD
+418 HSLQN

-431 SDFVNYHTSDDET
+431 SDFVNYHTSDDEK

-497 IEDMVLKGHAIV
+497 IEDMVLKGHAII
-509 QVNQQDQKCMLANIA
+509 QLNQQDQKCMLANIA

-671 PEDYNVSWLYATF
+671 PEDYNVSWMYATF
-684 SRVLRLIAVLFS
+684 SRILRLIAVLFS

-815 IFAEIGGL
+815 MFAEIGGL

>member
-1 MIWNWLRKKKKSNT
+1 MIWNWFRKKKKSNT
-15 TEKNETDNSEQKPT
+15 TEAKEADNWEQQSNNPD
-29 NQEDD
+29 DD
-34 NKEQTRST
+34 NKEQTRSMKHT
-42 KHNKGNN
+42 KGKNN
-49 SEQKKEEHKESS
+49 EQDDSS
-61 QDNQQNQSNQDQQQ
+61 QEKQQNSKQDDSSQEKQQNSKQDDSSQEKQQNSKQDDSSQEKQQNSKQDDSSQEKQLNSKQDDSSQEKQQNSKQDDASQEKQQNSKQDDSSQEKQQNSKQDDASQEKQQNSKQDDSSQEKQQNSKQDDSSQEKQQNSKQDDSSQEKQQNSKQDDSSQEKQLNSKQDDSSQEKQQNSKQDDSSQEKQQNSKQDDSSQEKQQNSKQDDSSQEKQQNSKQDDSSQEKQQNSKQDDSSRDKQQ
-75 SAKQD
+75 SAKQGD
-80 ESSQEQQKHSK
+80 SS
-91 QDDSNQGQQKHS
+91 
-103 KQDDSNQGQQKH
+103 
-115 SKQNDSDQD
+115 
-124 QQQHSKQ
+124 
-131 DDSNQ
+131 
-136 GQQKHSKQ
+136 
-144 NDSDQDQQ
+144 
-152 QHSKQDDS
+152 
-160 NQGQQKHSKQ
+160 
-170 NDSDQD
+170 
-176 QQQHSKQDDSNQGQQ
+176 
-191 KHSKQNDSDQDQQQH
+191 
-206 SKQDDSNQ
+206 
-214 GQQKHSKQN
+214 
-223 DSDQDQQQHSKQ
+223 
-235 DDSNQGQQKHSK
+235 
-247 QNDSD
+247 
-252 QDQQQHSKQD
+252 
-262 DSNQGQQKHSKQ
+262 
-274 NDSDQDQQQHSKQD
+274 
-288 DSNQGQQK
+288 
-296 HSKQNDSDQDQ
+296 
-307 QQHSKQDDS
+307 
-316 NQGQQKHSK
+316 
-325 QNDSDQD
+325 
-332 QQQHSKQDDSNQGQQ
+332 
-347 KHSKQNDSDQD
+347 
-358 QQQHSKQDDS
+358 
-368 NQGQQKHSKQND
+368 
-380 SDQDQQQQSKQDG
+380 QSKQQSSG
-393 SNQDKQQNSKGNSI
+393 GNSI
-407 YDFSKPEKDRI
+407 YDFTKPEKDRI

-431 SDFVNYHTSDDET
+431 SDFINYHTSDDET

-465 MPTLLER
+465 MPTLLEK
-472 PNASLEELKEH
+472 PCASLEQLKEH

-497 IEDMVLKGHAIV
+497 IEDMVLKGHAII
-509 QVNQQDQKCMLANIA
+509 QLNQQDQKCMLANIA
-524 IDNYRA
+524 IDTYRA
-530 PTPPLNESTVI
+530 PSPPLNESTVI

-546 FVEDIDTNINLV
+546 FVEAIDTNINLV

-572 IIGEFSKTKVVMM
+572 IVGEFSKTKVVMM

-591 EKDNVDFLE
+591 EKDNIDFLE

-615 YLQELMGEKSIF
+615 YIQELMGEKSIF

-684 SRVLRLIAVLFS
+684 SRILRLIAVLFS

>member
-15 TEKNETDNSEQKPT
+15 TEKNETDNSEQQPN

-34 NKEQTRST
+34 NQKQTRSM
-42 KHNKGNN
+42 KHNKDSN
-49 SEQKKEEHKESS
+49 SEQKKEEHKEPS
-61 QDNQQNQSNQDQQQ
+61 QDQQQ
-75 SAKQD
+75 Q
-80 ESSQEQQKHSK
+80 
-91 QDDSNQGQQKHS
+91 
-103 KQDDSNQGQQKH
+103 H
-115 SKQNDSDQD
+115 SKQNDSDQN
-124 QQQHSKQ
+124 QQQ
-131 DDSNQ
+131 N
-136 GQQKHSKQ
+136 SKQ
-144 NDSDQDQQ
+144 NDSDQNQQ
-152 QHSKQDDS
+152 QHSKQNDS
-160 NQGQQKHSKQ
+160 NQNQQQNSKQDNSNQNQQQNSKQ
-170 NDSDQD
+170 NDSNQNQQQHSKQGNSNQNQQHSKQGNSDQD
-176 QQQHSKQDDSNQGQQ
+176 QQQ
-191 KHSKQNDSDQDQQQH
+191 
-206 SKQDDSNQ
+206 
-214 GQQKHSKQN
+214 
-223 DSDQDQQQHSKQ
+223 
-235 DDSNQGQQKHSK
+235 
-247 QNDSD
+247 
-252 QDQQQHSKQD
+252 
-262 DSNQGQQKHSKQ
+262 
-274 NDSDQDQQQHSKQD
+274 
-288 DSNQGQQK
+288 
-296 HSKQNDSDQDQ
+296 
-307 QQHSKQDDS
+307 
-316 NQGQQKHSK
+316 
-325 QNDSDQD
+325 
-332 QQQHSKQDDSNQGQQ
+332 
-347 KHSKQNDSDQD
+347 
-358 QQQHSKQDDS
+358 
-368 NQGQQKHSKQND
+368 
-380 SDQDQQQQSKQDG
+380 
-393 SNQDKQQNSKGNSI
+393 NSGNNSI
-407 YDFSKPEKDRI
+407 YDFTKPEKDRI

-431 SDFVNYHTSDDET
+431 SDFVNYHTSDNET

-465 MPTLLER
+465 MPILLER
-472 PNASLEELKEH
+472 PCTSLEELKEH

-497 IEDMVLKGHAIV
+497 IEDMVLKGHAII
-509 QVNQQDQKCMLANIA
+509 QLNQQDQKCMLANIA
-524 IDNYRA
+524 IDTYRA
-530 PTPPLNESTVI
+530 PSPPLNESTVI

-546 FVEDIDTNINLV
+546 FVEAIDTNINLV

-572 IIGEFSKTKVVMM
+572 IVGEFSKTKVVMM

-591 EKDNVDFLE
+591 EKENVDFLE

-615 YLQELMGEKSIF
+615 YIQELMGEKSIF

-684 SRVLRLIAVLFS
+684 SRILRLIAVLFS

-815 IFAEIGGL
+815 MFAEIGGL

-881 VKKAAKGIS
+881 VKKSAKGIT

>member
-1 MIWNWLRKKKKSNT
+1 MIWNWLRKKKKSKT
-15 TEKNETDNSEQKPT
+15 NETDNEEQQPNK
-29 NQEDD
+29 QEDT
-34 NKEQTRST
+34 NKEQTRSM

-49 SEQKKEEHKESS
+49 GEQKKEEQKDSS
-61 QDNQQNQSNQDQQQ
+61 QDKKQND
-75 SAKQD
+75 
-80 ESSQEQQKHSK
+80 SSQEKQQNSK
-91 QDDSNQGQQKHS
+91 QDDSSQEKQQNS
-103 KQDDSNQGQQKH
+103 KQDDSSQEKQQNSKQDDSSQEKQQNSKQDDSSQEKQQNSKQDDSSQEKQQNSKQDDSSQEKQQNSKQDDSSQEKQQNSKQDDSSQEKQQNSKQDDPSQEKQQNSKQDDSSQEKQQNSKKNDSSQEKQQN
-115 SKQNDSDQD
+115 SKQNDS
-124 QQQHSKQ
+124 
-131 DDSNQ
+131 
-136 GQQKHSKQ
+136 
-144 NDSDQDQQ
+144 
-152 QHSKQDDS
+152 
-160 NQGQQKHSKQ
+160 
-170 NDSDQD
+170 
-176 QQQHSKQDDSNQGQQ
+176 
-191 KHSKQNDSDQDQQQH
+191 
-206 SKQDDSNQ
+206 
-214 GQQKHSKQN
+214 
-223 DSDQDQQQHSKQ
+223 
-235 DDSNQGQQKHSK
+235 
-247 QNDSD
+247 
-252 QDQQQHSKQD
+252 
-262 DSNQGQQKHSKQ
+262 
-274 NDSDQDQQQHSKQD
+274 
-288 DSNQGQQK
+288 
-296 HSKQNDSDQDQ
+296 
-307 QQHSKQDDS
+307 
-316 NQGQQKHSK
+316 
-325 QNDSDQD
+325 
-332 QQQHSKQDDSNQGQQ
+332 
-347 KHSKQNDSDQD
+347 
-358 QQQHSKQDDS
+358 
-368 NQGQQKHSKQND
+368 
-380 SDQDQQQQSKQDG
+380 QSSG
-393 SNQDKQQNSKGNSI
+393 SNSI
-407 YDFSKPEKDRI
+407 YDFTKPKKDRI
-418 HSLQD
+418 HSLQN

-615 YLQELMGEKSIF
+615 YIQELMGEKSIF

-684 SRVLRLIAVLFS
+684 SRILRLIAVLFS
-696 ICATPLYVAVLNYH
+696 ICATPLYVATLNYH

>member
-1 MIWNWLRKKKKSNT
+1 MIWNWLRKKKKSNKP
-15 TEKNETDNSEQKPT
+15 EANETDNQEQHS
-29 NQEDD
+29 NNEEDD
-34 NKEQTRST
+34 NKEQTRSM
-42 KHNKGNN
+42 KHNKGKNH
-49 SEQKKEEHKESS
+49 EQKDSS
-61 QDNQQNQSNQDQQQ
+61 QDKQQSTKQKDSSQDKQQ

-80 ESSQEQQKHSK
+80 EPSQDKQQNSKQGDSSQDKQQSTKQKDSSQDKQQSAKQDEPSQDKQQNSKQGDSSQDKQQSAKQEDSSQDKQQNSK
-91 QDDSNQGQQKHS
+91 QDDSSQDKQQNS
-103 KQDDSNQGQQKH
+103 KQDDSSQDKQQSTKQEDSSQDKQQGAKQGDSSQDKQQ
-115 SKQNDSDQD
+115 NA
-124 QQQHSKQ
+124 KQ
-131 DDSNQ
+131 DEPS
-136 GQQKHSKQ
+136 
-144 NDSDQDQQ
+144 
-152 QHSKQDDS
+152 
-160 NQGQQKHSKQ
+160 
-170 NDSDQD
+170 
-176 QQQHSKQDDSNQGQQ
+176 
-191 KHSKQNDSDQDQQQH
+191 
-206 SKQDDSNQ
+206 
-214 GQQKHSKQN
+214 
-223 DSDQDQQQHSKQ
+223 
-235 DDSNQGQQKHSK
+235 
-247 QNDSD
+247 
-252 QDQQQHSKQD
+252 
-262 DSNQGQQKHSKQ
+262 
-274 NDSDQDQQQHSKQD
+274 
-288 DSNQGQQK
+288 
-296 HSKQNDSDQDQ
+296 
-307 QQHSKQDDS
+307 
-316 NQGQQKHSK
+316 
-325 QNDSDQD
+325 
-332 QQQHSKQDDSNQGQQ
+332 
-347 KHSKQNDSDQD
+347 
-358 QQQHSKQDDS
+358 
-368 NQGQQKHSKQND
+368 
-380 SDQDQQQQSKQDG
+380 QS
-393 SNQDKQQNSKGNSI
+393 KQQNSKGNSI
-407 YDFSKPEKDRI
+407 YDFTKPEKDRI
-418 HSLQD
+418 HSLQN

-497 IEDMVLKGHAIV
+497 IEDMVLKGHAII
-509 QVNQQDQKCMLANIA
+509 QLNQQDQKCMLANIA

-671 PEDYNVSWLYATF
+671 PEDYNVSWMYATF
-684 SRVLRLIAVLFS
+684 SRILRLIAVLFS

-815 IFAEIGGL
+815 MFAEIGGL

>member
-1 MIWNWLRKKKKSNT
+1 GK
-15 TEKNETDNSEQKPT
+15 
-29 NQEDD
+29 
-34 NKEQTRST
+34 
-42 KHNKGNN
+42 
-49 SEQKKEEHKESS
+49 
-61 QDNQQNQSNQDQQQ
+61 QQ
-75 SAKQD
+75 SAKQED
-80 ESSQEQQKHSK
+80 SS
-91 QDDSNQGQQKHS
+91 
-103 KQDDSNQGQQKH
+103 
-115 SKQNDSDQD
+115 
-124 QQQHSKQ
+124 
-131 DDSNQ
+131 
-136 GQQKHSKQ
+136 
-144 NDSDQDQQ
+144 
-152 QHSKQDDS
+152 
-160 NQGQQKHSKQ
+160 
-170 NDSDQD
+170 
-176 QQQHSKQDDSNQGQQ
+176 
-191 KHSKQNDSDQDQQQH
+191 
-206 SKQDDSNQ
+206 
-214 GQQKHSKQN
+214 
-223 DSDQDQQQHSKQ
+223 
-235 DDSNQGQQKHSK
+235 
-247 QNDSD
+247 
-252 QDQQQHSKQD
+252 
-262 DSNQGQQKHSKQ
+262 
-274 NDSDQDQQQHSKQD
+274 
-288 DSNQGQQK
+288 
-296 HSKQNDSDQDQ
+296 
-307 QQHSKQDDS
+307 
-316 NQGQQKHSK
+316 
-325 QNDSDQD
+325 
-332 QQQHSKQDDSNQGQQ
+332 
-347 KHSKQNDSDQD
+347 
-358 QQQHSKQDDS
+358 
-368 NQGQQKHSKQND
+368 
-380 SDQDQQQQSKQDG
+380 
-393 SNQDKQQNSKGNSI
+393 QDKQQSAKQEDSSQDKQEDSSQDKQQSAKQGDSSQDKQQSAKQEDPSQDKQQSAKQENSSQDKQQSAKQGDSSQDKQQSAKQGDSSQDKQQSAKQGDSSQDKKQNTKQDEPSQSKQQSSGGNSI
-407 YDFSKPEKDRI
+407 YDFTKPEKDRI

-431 SDFVNYHTSDDET
+431 SDFINYHTSDDET

-465 MPTLLER
+465 MPTLLEK
-472 PNASLEELKEH
+472 PCASLEQLKEH

-497 IEDMVLKGHAIV
+497 IEDMVLKGHAII
-509 QVNQQDQKCMLANIA
+509 QLNQQDQKCMLANIA

-615 YLQELMGEKSIF
+615 YIQELMGEKSIF

-671 PEDYNVSWLYATF
+671 PEDYNVSWMYATF
-684 SRVLRLIAVLFS
+684 SRILRLIAVLFS

-815 IFAEIGGL
+815 MFAEIGGL

>member
-15 TEKNETDNSEQKPT
+15 KEKNETDNQEQQPN
-29 NQEDD
+29 NQEDH
-34 NKEQTRST
+34 NQKQTRSM
-42 KHNKGNN
+42 KHNNGSD
-49 SEQKKEEHKESS
+49 SEQKKEKHTESS
-61 QDNQQNQSNQDQQQ
+61 QDKQQHSKQDESDQDQQQ
-75 SAKQD
+75 S
-80 ESSQEQQKHSK
+80 SK
-91 QDDSNQGQQKHS
+91 QDDSNQDTQQSSKQDESNQDTQQSS
-103 KQDDSNQGQQKH
+103 KQDDSNKGTQQN
-115 SKQNDSDQD
+115 SKQDESNQD
-124 QQQHSKQ
+124 QQQP
-131 DDSNQ
+131 
-136 GQQKHSKQ
+136 SKQ
-144 NDSDQDQQ
+144 NE
-152 QHSKQDDS
+152 
-160 NQGQQKHSKQ
+160 
-170 NDSDQD
+170 
-176 QQQHSKQDDSNQGQQ
+176 
-191 KHSKQNDSDQDQQQH
+191 
-206 SKQDDSNQ
+206 
-214 GQQKHSKQN
+214 
-223 DSDQDQQQHSKQ
+223 
-235 DDSNQGQQKHSK
+235 
-247 QNDSD
+247 
-252 QDQQQHSKQD
+252 
-262 DSNQGQQKHSKQ
+262 
-274 NDSDQDQQQHSKQD
+274 
-288 DSNQGQQK
+288 
-296 HSKQNDSDQDQ
+296 
-307 QQHSKQDDS
+307 
-316 NQGQQKHSK
+316 
-325 QNDSDQD
+325 
-332 QQQHSKQDDSNQGQQ
+332 
-347 KHSKQNDSDQD
+347 
-358 QQQHSKQDDS
+358 
-368 NQGQQKHSKQND
+368 
-380 SDQDQQQQSKQDG
+380 
-393 SNQDKQQNSKGNSI
+393 SNQDKQQNSKQDDSNQDTQQPSKQNESDQDQQQSSKQDDSNQDTQQSSKQSDSNQDKQQSSKQDNSDQDQQQSSKQSNSDQNQQQNSGNNSI
-407 YDFSKPEKDRI
+407 YDFTKPGKDRI

-423 LIEKLKKS
+423 LIEKLKQS

-558 RKRLPVLDLQTKEM
+558 RKRLPVLALQTKEM

-615 YLQELMGEKSIF
+615 YIQELMGEKSIF

-684 SRVLRLIAVLFS
+684 SRILRLIAVLFS

>member
-1 MIWNWLRKKKKSNT
+1 MIWNWLRKKKKSNKL
-15 TEKNETDNSEQKPT
+15 EANETDNQEQHS
-29 NQEDD
+29 NNEEDD
-34 NKEQTRST
+34 NKEQTRSM
-42 KHNKGNN
+42 KHNKGKNN
-49 SEQKKEEHKESS
+49 EQKDSS
-61 QDNQQNQSNQDQQQ
+61 QDKQQ
-75 SAKQD
+75 SAKQED
-80 ESSQEQQKHSK
+80 SSQDKQQSAKQEDSSQDKQQSAKQEDSAQDKQQSSK
-91 QDDSNQGQQKHS
+91 QDDSSQDKQQSSKQEDSSQDKQQSAKQEDSSQDKQQNSKQEDSSQDKQQGA
-103 KQDDSNQGQQKH
+103 KQDDSSQDKQQS
-115 SKQNDSDQD
+115 SKQEDSSQD
-124 QQQHSKQ
+124 KQQNSKQ
-131 DDSNQ
+131 EDSSQDKQQ
-136 GQQKHSKQ
+136 GAKQEDSSQDKQQNSKQ
-144 NDSDQDQQ
+144 EDSSQDKQQ
-152 QHSKQDDS
+152 SAKQEDSSQDKQQGAKQGDSSQDKQQNAKQDEPS
-160 NQGQQKHSKQ
+160 
-170 NDSDQD
+170 
-176 QQQHSKQDDSNQGQQ
+176 
-191 KHSKQNDSDQDQQQH
+191 
-206 SKQDDSNQ
+206 
-214 GQQKHSKQN
+214 
-223 DSDQDQQQHSKQ
+223 
-235 DDSNQGQQKHSK
+235 
-247 QNDSD
+247 
-252 QDQQQHSKQD
+252 
-262 DSNQGQQKHSKQ
+262 
-274 NDSDQDQQQHSKQD
+274 
-288 DSNQGQQK
+288 
-296 HSKQNDSDQDQ
+296 
-307 QQHSKQDDS
+307 
-316 NQGQQKHSK
+316 
-325 QNDSDQD
+325 
-332 QQQHSKQDDSNQGQQ
+332 
-347 KHSKQNDSDQD
+347 
-358 QQQHSKQDDS
+358 
-368 NQGQQKHSKQND
+368 
-380 SDQDQQQQSKQDG
+380 QS
-393 SNQDKQQNSKGNSI
+393 KQQNSKGNSI
-407 YDFSKPEKDRI
+407 YDFTKPEKDRI
-418 HSLQD
+418 HSLQN

-497 IEDMVLKGHAIV
+497 IEDMVLKGHAII
-509 QVNQQDQKCMLANIA
+509 QLNQQDQKCMLANIA

-572 IIGEFSKTKVVMM
+572 IVGEFSKTKVVMM

-615 YLQELMGEKSIF
+615 YIQELMGEKSIF

-671 PEDYNVSWLYATF
+671 PEDYNVSWMYATF
-684 SRVLRLIAVLFS
+684 SRILRLIAVLFS

-881 VKKAAKGIS
+881 VKKSAKGIS

>member
-15 TEKNETDNSEQKPT
+15 TEKNETDNSEQHAN

-34 NKEQTRST
+34 NKKLTRSM
-42 KHNKGNN
+42 KHNKDNN
-49 SEQKKEEHKESS
+49 GEQKKEGQKESS
-61 QDNQQNQSNQDQQQ
+61 QGQQQHTKQNESNQDQQQ
-75 SAKQD
+75 RSKQD
-80 ESSQEQQKHSK
+80 HSDQEKQQHSEQDDRDQTKQQNFKQDNSDQDKQQSSK
-91 QDDSNQGQQKHS
+91 QDDSNQGKQQDS
-103 KQDDSNQGQQKH
+103 KQG
-115 SKQNDSDQD
+115 DSDQD
-124 QQQHSKQ
+124 KQQNFKQDNSDQDKQQNSKQ
-131 DDSNQ
+131 DHSDQ
-136 GQQKHSKQ
+136 GKQQNSKQ
-144 NDSDQDQQ
+144 DNSDQSKQQNSKQDHSDQDKQQ
-152 QHSKQDDS
+152 SSKQDHSD
-160 NQGQQKHSKQ
+160 QSKQ
-170 NDSDQD
+170 QN
-176 QQQHSKQDDSNQGQQ
+176 SKQD
-191 KHSKQNDSDQDQQQH
+191 HSDQGKQQN
-206 SKQDDSNQ
+206 SKQD
-214 GQQKHSKQN
+214 H
-223 DSDQDQQQHSKQ
+223 SDQGKQQNSKQ
-235 DDSNQGQQKHSK
+235 DH
-247 QNDSD
+247 SD
-252 QDQQQHSKQD
+252 QGKQQNSKQD
-262 DSNQGQQKHSKQ
+262 N
-274 NDSDQDQQQHSKQD
+274 SDQ
-288 DSNQGQQK
+288 G
-296 HSKQNDSDQDQ
+296 
-307 QQHSKQDDS
+307 
-316 NQGQQKHSK
+316 
-325 QNDSDQD
+325 
-332 QQQHSKQDDSNQGQQ
+332 
-347 KHSKQNDSDQD
+347 
-358 QQQHSKQDDS
+358 
-368 NQGQQKHSKQND
+368 
-380 SDQDQQQQSKQDG
+380 
-393 SNQDKQQNSKGNSI
+393 KQQNSKGNSI

-509 QVNQQDQKCMLANIA
+509 QVNQKDQKCMLANIA

-572 IIGEFSKTKVVMM
+572 IVGEFSKTKVVMM

-671 PEDYNVSWLYATF
+671 PEDYNVSWMYATF
-684 SRVLRLIAVLFS
+684 SRILRLIAVLFS

>member
-15 TEKNETDNSEQKPT
+15 TEKSETDNSEQQLN

-34 NKEQTRST
+34 NQKQTRSM
-42 KHNKGNN
+42 KHNKDNN
-49 SEQKKEEHKESS
+49 GEQKKEENKDSS
-61 QDNQQNQSNQDQQQ
+61 QNKQQHSKQGESAQDKQQ
-75 SAKQD
+75 S
-80 ESSQEQQKHSK
+80 SK
-91 QDDSNQGQQKHS
+91 QDDSNQDKQQSS
-103 KQDDSNQGQQKH
+103 KQDDSNQDKQQ
-115 SKQNDSDQD
+115 D
-124 QQQHSKQ
+124 SKQ

-136 GQQKHSKQ
+136 DKQQS
-144 NDSDQDQQ
+144 
-152 QHSKQDDS
+152 SKQDDS
-160 NQGQQKHSKQ
+160 NQDKQQG
-170 NDSDQD
+170 
-176 QQQHSKQDDSNQGQQ
+176 SKQDDSNQDKQH
-191 KHSKQNDSDQDQQQH
+191 HSKQGESAQDKQQS

-214 GQQKHSKQN
+214 NKQQS
-223 DSDQDQQQHSKQ
+223 SKQ
-235 DDSNQGQQKHSK
+235 DDSNQDKQQSSK
-247 QNDSD
+247 QGDSN
-252 QDQQQHSKQD
+252 QDKQQGSKQD
-262 DSNQGQQKHSKQ
+262 DSNQDKQHHSKQ
-274 NDSDQDQQQHSKQD
+274 GESAQDKQQSSKQD
-288 DSNQGQQK
+288 DSNQNKQQ
-296 HSKQNDSDQDQ
+296 S
-307 QQHSKQDDS
+307 SKQDDS
-316 NQGQQKHSK
+316 NQDKQQ
-325 QNDSDQD
+325 D
-332 QQQHSKQDDSNQGQQ
+332 SKQDDSNQDKQQ
-347 KHSKQNDSDQD
+347 SSKQNDSSQD
-358 QQQHSKQDDS
+358 QQQHSR
-368 NQGQQKHSKQND
+368 N
-380 SDQDQQQQSKQDG
+380 
-393 SNQDKQQNSKGNSI
+393 NSI
-407 YDFSKPEKDRI
+407 YDFTKPEKDRI

-497 IEDMVLKGHAIV
+497 IEDMVLKGHAII
-509 QVNQQDQKCMLANIA
+509 QLNQQDQKCMLANIA

-572 IIGEFSKTKVVMM
+572 IVGEFSKTKVVMM

-615 YLQELMGEKSIF
+615 YIQELMGEKSIF

-684 SRVLRLIAVLFS
+684 SRILRLIAVLFS
-696 ICATPLYVAVLNYH
+696 ICATPLYVAILNYH

-815 IFAEIGGL
+815 MFAEIGGL

>member
-1 MIWNWLRKKKKSNT
+1 MIWNWLRKKKKLNKPEANERDNQEQHSN
-15 TEKNETDNSEQKPT
+15 NE
-29 NQEDD
+29 EDD
-34 NKEQTRST
+34 NKEQTRSI
-42 KHNKGNN
+42 KHNKGKNN
-49 SEQKKEEHKESS
+49 EQKDSS
-61 QDNQQNQSNQDQQQ
+61 QDKQQ

-80 ESSQEQQKHSK
+80 DSSQDKQQSSKQDESSQDKQQSAKQNDSSQDRQQSAK
-91 QDDSNQGQQKHS
+91 QDDSSQDRQQS
-103 KQDDSNQGQQKH
+103 AKQDDSFQDKQQ
-115 SKQNDSDQD
+115 SA
-124 QQQHSKQ
+124 KQ
-131 DDSNQ
+131 DDSSQ
-136 GQQKHSKQ
+136 DRQQSA
-144 NDSDQDQQ
+144 
-152 QHSKQDDS
+152 KQDDS
-160 NQGQQKHSKQ
+160 S
-170 NDSDQD
+170 QD
-176 QQQHSKQDDSNQGQQ
+176 K
-191 KHSKQNDSDQDQQQH
+191 
-206 SKQDDSNQ
+206 
-214 GQQKHSKQN
+214 
-223 DSDQDQQQHSKQ
+223 
-235 DDSNQGQQKHSK
+235 
-247 QNDSD
+247 
-252 QDQQQHSKQD
+252 
-262 DSNQGQQKHSKQ
+262 
-274 NDSDQDQQQHSKQD
+274 
-288 DSNQGQQK
+288 
-296 HSKQNDSDQDQ
+296 
-307 QQHSKQDDS
+307 
-316 NQGQQKHSK
+316 
-325 QNDSDQD
+325 
-332 QQQHSKQDDSNQGQQ
+332 
-347 KHSKQNDSDQD
+347 
-358 QQQHSKQDDS
+358 
-368 NQGQQKHSKQND
+368 
-380 SDQDQQQQSKQDG
+380 QQSAKQGD
-393 SNQDKQQNSKGNSI
+393 SSQDKQQNAKQDEPSQSKQQSSGGNSI
-407 YDFSKPEKDRI
+407 YDFTKPEKDRI

-431 SDFVNYHTSDDET
+431 SDFINYHTSDDET

-472 PNASLEELKEH
+472 PCTSLEELKEH

-497 IEDMVLKGHAIV
+497 IEDMVLKGHAII
-509 QVNQQDQKCMLANIA
+509 QLNQQDQKCMLANIA

-671 PEDYNVSWLYATF
+671 PEDYNVSWMYATF
-684 SRVLRLIAVLFS
+684 SRILRLIAVLFS

>member
-15 TEKNETDNSEQKPT
+15 PEANETDNWEQHSN

-34 NKEQTRST
+34 NEEQTRSM
-42 KHNKGNN
+42 KHNKGKNN
-49 SEQKKEEHKESS
+49 EQKDSS
-61 QDNQQNQSNQDQQQ
+61 QDKQQSSKQDDSSQEKQQ
-75 SAKQD
+75 SAKQ
-80 ESSQEQQKHSK
+80 ENSSQDK
-91 QDDSNQGQQKHS
+91 
-103 KQDDSNQGQQKH
+103 
-115 SKQNDSDQD
+115 
-124 QQQHSKQ
+124 
-131 DDSNQ
+131 
-136 GQQKHSKQ
+136 
-144 NDSDQDQQ
+144 
-152 QHSKQDDS
+152 
-160 NQGQQKHSKQ
+160 
-170 NDSDQD
+170 
-176 QQQHSKQDDSNQGQQ
+176 
-191 KHSKQNDSDQDQQQH
+191 
-206 SKQDDSNQ
+206 
-214 GQQKHSKQN
+214 
-223 DSDQDQQQHSKQ
+223 
-235 DDSNQGQQKHSK
+235 
-247 QNDSD
+247 
-252 QDQQQHSKQD
+252 
-262 DSNQGQQKHSKQ
+262 
-274 NDSDQDQQQHSKQD
+274 
-288 DSNQGQQK
+288 
-296 HSKQNDSDQDQ
+296 
-307 QQHSKQDDS
+307 
-316 NQGQQKHSK
+316 
-325 QNDSDQD
+325 
-332 QQQHSKQDDSNQGQQ
+332 
-347 KHSKQNDSDQD
+347 
-358 QQQHSKQDDS
+358 
-368 NQGQQKHSKQND
+368 
-380 SDQDQQQQSKQDG
+380 QQSAKQED
-393 SNQDKQQNSKGNSI
+393 SSQDKQQNAKQENSPQDKQQSTKQDDSSQDKQQNAKQEDSSQDKQQNAKQEDSSQDKQQNAKQEDSSQDKQQNAKQEDSSQDKQQSAKQGDSSQGKQQNTKQDDPSQNKQHSSGGNSI
-407 YDFSKPEKDRI
+407 YDFTKPEKDRI

-431 SDFVNYHTSDDET
+431 SDFINYHTSDDET

-465 MPTLLER
+465 MPTLLEK
-472 PNASLEELKEH
+472 PCASLEQLKEH

-497 IEDMVLKGHAIV
+497 IEDMVLKGHAII
-509 QVNQQDQKCMLANIA
+509 QLNQQDQKCMLANIA

-615 YLQELMGEKSIF
+615 YIQELMGEKSIF

-684 SRVLRLIAVLFS
+684 SRILRLIAVLFS

-815 IFAEIGGL
+815 MFAEIGGL

>member
-15 TEKNETDNSEQKPT
+15 TETDDSQQK
-29 NQEDD
+29 
-34 NKEQTRST
+34 TRSM
-42 KHNKGNN
+42 KHNKDKN
-49 SEQKKEEHKESS
+49 S
-61 QDNQQNQSNQDQQQ
+61 QQNAKQGDSSQDQQQ
-75 SAKQD
+75 SAQQD
-80 ESSQEQQKHSK
+80 DSSQNKQQGAK
-91 QDDSNQGQQKHS
+91 QDDSSQDQQQGA
-103 KQDDSNQGQQKH
+103 KQDDSSQDQQQ
-115 SKQNDSDQD
+115 SAQQDDSSQDQQQSTKQNDSSQNKQQSAQQD
-124 QQQHSKQ
+124 DSSQNKQQNAKQ
-131 DDSNQ
+131 DDSSQNK
-136 GQQKHSKQ
+136 QQSTQQDDSFQNKQ
-144 NDSDQDQQ
+144 QSAQQDDSSQNKQQ
-152 QHSKQDDS
+152 NAKQDDS
-160 NQGQQKHSKQ
+160 SQNKQQSTQ
-170 NDSDQD
+170 
-176 QQQHSKQDDSNQGQQ
+176 QDDSFQNKQQ
-191 KHSKQNDSDQDQQQH
+191 SAQ
-206 SKQDDSNQ
+206 QDDSSQNK
-214 GQQKHSKQN
+214 QQSTQ
-223 DSDQDQQQHSKQ
+223 Q
-235 DDSNQGQQKHSK
+235 DDSFQNKQQSA
-247 QNDSD
+247 Q
-252 QDQQQHSKQD
+252 QD
-262 DSNQGQQKHSKQ
+262 DSS
-274 NDSDQDQQQHSKQD
+274 
-288 DSNQGQQK
+288 
-296 HSKQNDSDQDQ
+296 
-307 QQHSKQDDS
+307 
-316 NQGQQKHSK
+316 
-325 QNDSDQD
+325 
-332 QQQHSKQDDSNQGQQ
+332 
-347 KHSKQNDSDQD
+347 
-358 QQQHSKQDDS
+358 
-368 NQGQQKHSKQND
+368 
-380 SDQDQQQQSKQDG
+380 
-393 SNQDKQQNSKGNSI
+393 QDKQQNAKQGDSSQNKQQNSGNNSI
-407 YDFSKPEKDRI
+407 YDFSQPKQEHI

-423 LIEKLKKS
+423 LITKLKKS
-431 SDFVNYHTSDDET
+431 SDFINYHTSDDET

-509 QVNQQDQKCMLANIA
+509 QVNQRDQKCMLANIA

-585 YLDNLA
+585 YLNNLA
-591 EKDNVDFLE
+591 EKENVDFLE

-615 YLQELMGEKSIF
+615 YIQELMGEKSIF

-684 SRVLRLIAVLFS
+684 SRILRLIAVLFS
-696 ICATPLYVAVLNYH
+696 ICATPLYVATLNYH

-815 IFAEIGGL
+815 MFAEIGGL

-853 RQQSVKDSWI
+853 RQQSMKDSWI

-890 TKHRSD
+890 TKHTSD

>member
-1 MIWNWLRKKKKSNT
+1 MIWNWLRKKKKSNS
-15 TEKNETDNSEQKPT
+15 TETREADNTPKQQSS
-29 NQEDD
+29 NQEDE
-34 NKEQTRST
+34 NKEQTRSMEHST
-42 KHNKGNN
+42 GKNN
-49 SEQKKEEHKESS
+49 EQKKSE
-61 QDNQQNQSNQDQQQ
+61 QDD
-75 SAKQD
+75 
-80 ESSQEQQKHSK
+80 SSQEKQQNSKQGNSSQEKQQNSK
-91 QDDSNQGQQKHS
+91 QDDSSQEKQQDS
-103 KQDDSNQGQQKH
+103 KQDDSSQKKQQ
-115 SKQNDSDQD
+115 D
-124 QQQHSKQ
+124 SKQ
-131 DDSNQ
+131 DDSSQ
-136 GQQKHSKQ
+136 KKQQ
-144 NDSDQDQQ
+144 D
-152 QHSKQDDS
+152 SKQDDS
-160 NQGQQKHSKQ
+160 SQEKQQ
-170 NDSDQD
+170 D
-176 QQQHSKQDDSNQGQQ
+176 SKQDDSPQEKQQ
-191 KHSKQNDSDQDQQQH
+191 D
-206 SKQDDSNQ
+206 SKQDDSSQ
-214 GQQKHSKQN
+214 PKQQ
-223 DSDQDQQQHSKQ
+223 DSKQ
-235 DDSNQGQQKHSK
+235 DDSSQGKQQ
-247 QNDSD
+247 D
-252 QDQQQHSKQD
+252 SKQD
-262 DSNQGQQKHSKQ
+262 DSSQPKQQ
-274 NDSDQDQQQHSKQD
+274 DSKQD
-288 DSNQGQQK
+288 DSSQGKQQ
-296 HSKQNDSDQDQ
+296 D
-307 QQHSKQDDS
+307 SKQDDS
-316 NQGQQKHSK
+316 SQRKQQDSK
-325 QNDSDQD
+325 QDDFSQKKQQD
-332 QQQHSKQDDSNQGQQ
+332 SKQDDSSQEKQQ
-347 KHSKQNDSDQD
+347 D
-358 QQQHSKQDDS
+358 SKQDDS
-368 NQGQQKHSKQND
+368 SQEKQQD
-380 SDQDQQQQSKQDG
+380 SKQDD
-393 SNQDKQQNSKGNSI
+393 SSQKKQQSSGSNSI
-407 YDFSKPEKDRI
+407 YDFTKPEKDRI

-423 LIEKLKKS
+423 LIEKLKRS

-465 MPTLLER
+465 MPTLLGR
-472 PNASLEELKEH
+472 PCASLEELKEH

-497 IEDMVLKGHAIV
+497 IEDMVLKGHAII
-509 QVNQQDQKCMLANIA
+509 QLNQQDQKCMLANIA

-615 YLQELMGEKSIF
+615 YIQELMGEKSIF

-684 SRVLRLIAVLFS
+684 SRILRLIAVLFS

-829 FIFLFTHLFRL
+829 FMFLFTHLFRL

-853 RQQSVKDSWI
+853 RQQSFKDSWI

-881 VKKAAKGIS
+881 VKKATNGIS
-890 TKHRSD
+890 TKHTSD

>member
-15 TEKNETDNSEQKPT
+15 TEKNETDNSEQKPN

-42 KHNKGNN
+42 KHNKSNN

-61 QDNQQNQSNQDQQQ
+61 QDKQQNQSNQNQQQ

-80 ESSQEQQKHSK
+80 ESSQEQQNHSK
-91 QDDSNQGQQKHS
+91 QGDSNQGQQ
-103 KQDDSNQGQQKH
+103 NH
-115 SKQNDSDQD
+115 SKQNDSDQG

-136 GQQKHSKQ
+136 GQQNHSKQ
-144 NDSDQDQQ
+144 NDSDQDDSSQDKQQSSKQDDLAQDKQ
-152 QHSKQDDS
+152 QHSKQD
-160 NQGQQKHSKQ
+160 N
-170 NDSDQD
+170 SD
-176 QQQHSKQDDSNQGQQ
+176 
-191 KHSKQNDSDQDQQQH
+191 
-206 SKQDDSNQ
+206 
-214 GQQKHSKQN
+214 
-223 DSDQDQQQHSKQ
+223 
-235 DDSNQGQQKHSK
+235 
-247 QNDSD
+247 
-252 QDQQQHSKQD
+252 
-262 DSNQGQQKHSKQ
+262 
-274 NDSDQDQQQHSKQD
+274 
-288 DSNQGQQK
+288 
-296 HSKQNDSDQDQ
+296 
-307 QQHSKQDDS
+307 
-316 NQGQQKHSK
+316 
-325 QNDSDQD
+325 
-332 QQQHSKQDDSNQGQQ
+332 
-347 KHSKQNDSDQD
+347 
-358 QQQHSKQDDS
+358 
-368 NQGQQKHSKQND
+368 
-380 SDQDQQQQSKQDG
+380 
-393 SNQDKQQNSKGNSI
+393 QDKQQNSKGNSI
-407 YDFSKPEKDRI
+407 YDFSKPEKEHI

-423 LIEKLKKS
+423 LIEKLKQS

-472 PNASLEELKEH
+472 PCASLEELKEH

-497 IEDMVLKGHAIV
+497 IEDMVLKGHAII
-509 QVNQQDQKCMLANIA
+509 QLNQKDQKCMLANIA

-585 YLDNLA
+585 YLENLA
-591 EKDNVDFLE
+591 EKENVDFLD

-684 SRVLRLIAVLFS
+684 SRILRLIAVLFS

-815 IFAEIGGL
+815 IFAEIGGF

>member
-1 MIWNWLRKKKKSNT
+1 MIWNWFRKKKKSNT
-15 TEKNETDNSEQKPT
+15 TEAKEADNWEQQSNNPD
-29 NQEDD
+29 DD
-34 NKEQTRST
+34 NKEQTRSMKHT
-42 KHNKGNN
+42 KGKNN
-49 SEQKKEEHKESS
+49 EQDDSS
-61 QDNQQNQSNQDQQQ
+61 QEKQQNSKQDDSSQEKQQNSKQDDSSQEKQQNSKQDDSSQEKQQNSKQDDSSQEKQQNSKQDDSSQEKQQNSKQDDSSRDKQQ
-75 SAKQD
+75 SAKQGD
-80 ESSQEQQKHSK
+80 SS
-91 QDDSNQGQQKHS
+91 
-103 KQDDSNQGQQKH
+103 
-115 SKQNDSDQD
+115 
-124 QQQHSKQ
+124 
-131 DDSNQ
+131 
-136 GQQKHSKQ
+136 
-144 NDSDQDQQ
+144 
-152 QHSKQDDS
+152 
-160 NQGQQKHSKQ
+160 
-170 NDSDQD
+170 
-176 QQQHSKQDDSNQGQQ
+176 
-191 KHSKQNDSDQDQQQH
+191 
-206 SKQDDSNQ
+206 
-214 GQQKHSKQN
+214 
-223 DSDQDQQQHSKQ
+223 
-235 DDSNQGQQKHSK
+235 
-247 QNDSD
+247 
-252 QDQQQHSKQD
+252 
-262 DSNQGQQKHSKQ
+262 
-274 NDSDQDQQQHSKQD
+274 
-288 DSNQGQQK
+288 
-296 HSKQNDSDQDQ
+296 
-307 QQHSKQDDS
+307 
-316 NQGQQKHSK
+316 
-325 QNDSDQD
+325 
-332 QQQHSKQDDSNQGQQ
+332 
-347 KHSKQNDSDQD
+347 
-358 QQQHSKQDDS
+358 
-368 NQGQQKHSKQND
+368 
-380 SDQDQQQQSKQDG
+380 QSKQQSSG
-393 SNQDKQQNSKGNSI
+393 GNSI
-407 YDFSKPEKDRI
+407 YDFTKPEKDRI

-431 SDFVNYHTSDDET
+431 SDFINYHTSDDET

-465 MPTLLER
+465 MPTLLEK
-472 PNASLEELKEH
+472 PCASLEQLKEH

-497 IEDMVLKGHAIV
+497 IEDMVLKGHAII
-509 QVNQQDQKCMLANIA
+509 QLNQQDQKCMLANIA
-524 IDNYRA
+524 IDTYRA
-530 PTPPLNESTVI
+530 PSPPLNESTVI

-546 FVEDIDTNINLV
+546 FVEAIDTNINLV

-572 IIGEFSKTKVVMM
+572 IVGEFSKTKVVMM

-591 EKDNVDFLE
+591 EKDNIDFLE

-615 YLQELMGEKSIF
+615 YIQELMGEKSIF

-684 SRVLRLIAVLFS
+684 SRILRLIAVLFS

>member
-15 TEKNETDNSEQKPT
+15 TEKNETDNSEQHPN
-29 NQEDD
+29 NQED
-34 NKEQTRST
+34 NSKQQTRSM
-42 KHNKGNN
+42 KHNKDSNG
-49 SEQKKEEHKESS
+49 EQPKEEHKESS
-61 QDNQQNQSNQDQQQ
+61 KDKQQNKSNQKQQQ

-80 ESSQEQQKHSK
+80 ESSQGQQQQQQQQHSK
-91 QDDSNQGQQKHS
+91 QDNSV
-103 KQDDSNQGQQKH
+103 
-115 SKQNDSDQD
+115 QD

-131 DDSNQ
+131 DNSE
-136 GQQKHSKQ
+136 
-144 NDSDQDQQ
+144 QDQQ
-152 QHSKQDDS
+152 QHSKQDNS
-160 NQGQQKHSKQ
+160 E
-170 NDSDQD
+170 QD
-176 QQQHSKQDDSNQGQQ
+176 QQQHSKQDNSE
-191 KHSKQNDSDQDQQQH
+191 QDQQQH
-206 SKQDDSNQ
+206 SKQDNSEQNQ
-214 GQQKHSKQN
+214 QQHSKQDN
-223 DSDQDQQQHSKQ
+223 SEQDQQQHSKHNNS
-235 DDSNQGQQKHSK
+235 DQGQQ
-247 QNDSD
+247 
-252 QDQQQHSKQD
+252 
-262 DSNQGQQKHSKQ
+262 
-274 NDSDQDQQQHSKQD
+274 
-288 DSNQGQQK
+288 
-296 HSKQNDSDQDQ
+296 
-307 QQHSKQDDS
+307 
-316 NQGQQKHSK
+316 
-325 QNDSDQD
+325 
-332 QQQHSKQDDSNQGQQ
+332 
-347 KHSKQNDSDQD
+347 
-358 QQQHSKQDDS
+358 
-368 NQGQQKHSKQND
+368 
-380 SDQDQQQQSKQDG
+380 
-393 SNQDKQQNSKGNSI
+393 QQNSKGNSI
-407 YDFSKPEKDRI
+407 YNFTKPEKDRI

-684 SRVLRLIAVLFS
+684 SRVLRLISVLFS

-815 IFAEIGGL
+815 MFAEIGGL

>member
-1 MIWNWLRKKKKSNT
+1 MIWNWLRKKKKSNKP
-15 TEKNETDNSEQKPT
+15 EANETDNQEQHS
-29 NQEDD
+29 NNEEDD
-34 NKEQTRST
+34 NKEQTRSM
-42 KHNKGNN
+42 KHNKGKNH
-49 SEQKKEEHKESS
+49 EQKDSS
-61 QDNQQNQSNQDQQQ
+61 QDKQQSPKQEDSSQDKQQSPKQEDSSQDKQQSPKQKDSSQDKQQSTKQEDSSQDKQQ

-80 ESSQEQQKHSK
+80 EPSQDKQQNSK
-91 QDDSNQGQQKHS
+91 QDDSSQDKQQSAKQEDSSQDKQQNS
-103 KQDDSNQGQQKH
+103 KQDDSSQDKQQN
-115 SKQNDSDQD
+115 SKQDDSSQD
-124 QQQHSKQ
+124 KQQSAKQEDSSQDKQQNATQEDSSQDKQQSATPDEPSQEQQQHSKQ
-131 DDSNQ
+131 NS
-136 GQQKHSKQ
+136 SE
-144 NDSDQDQQ
+144 QDQQ
-152 QHSKQDDS
+152 QNAKQDES
-160 NQGQQKHSKQ
+160 SQGQQ
-170 NDSDQD
+170 
-176 QQQHSKQDDSNQGQQ
+176 
-191 KHSKQNDSDQDQQQH
+191 
-206 SKQDDSNQ
+206 
-214 GQQKHSKQN
+214 
-223 DSDQDQQQHSKQ
+223 
-235 DDSNQGQQKHSK
+235 
-247 QNDSD
+247 
-252 QDQQQHSKQD
+252 
-262 DSNQGQQKHSKQ
+262 
-274 NDSDQDQQQHSKQD
+274 
-288 DSNQGQQK
+288 
-296 HSKQNDSDQDQ
+296 
-307 QQHSKQDDS
+307 
-316 NQGQQKHSK
+316 
-325 QNDSDQD
+325 
-332 QQQHSKQDDSNQGQQ
+332 
-347 KHSKQNDSDQD
+347 
-358 QQQHSKQDDS
+358 
-368 NQGQQKHSKQND
+368 
-380 SDQDQQQQSKQDG
+380 
-393 SNQDKQQNSKGNSI
+393 QQNSKGNSI
-407 YDFSKPEKDRI
+407 YDFTKPEKDRI
-418 HSLQD
+418 HSLQN

-497 IEDMVLKGHAIV
+497 IEDMVLKGHAII
-509 QVNQQDQKCMLANIA
+509 QLNQQDQKCMLANIA

-671 PEDYNVSWLYATF
+671 PEDYNVSWMYATF
-684 SRVLRLIAVLFS
+684 SRILRLIAVLFS

-815 IFAEIGGL
+815 MFAEIGGL

>member
-1 MIWNWLRKKKKSNT
+1 MIWNWLRKKKKSST
-15 TEKNETDNSEQKPT
+15 TEKNETDNSEQQPN

-34 NKEQTRST
+34 NKKQTRSM
-42 KHNKGNN
+42 KHNKDSNG
-49 SEQKKEEHKESS
+49 EQKKEEHKEASR
-61 QDNQQNQSNQDQQQ
+61 DKQQNKSNQNQQQ

-80 ESSQEQQKHSK
+80 ESSQEQQQQHSK
-91 QDDSNQGQQKHS
+91 QDKSEQNQQQHS
-103 KQDDSNQGQQKH
+103 KQDNSE
-115 SKQNDSDQD
+115 QD

-131 DDSNQ
+131 NNSDQ
-136 GQQKHSKQ
+136 GQQ
-144 NDSDQDQQ
+144 
-152 QHSKQDDS
+152 
-160 NQGQQKHSKQ
+160 
-170 NDSDQD
+170 
-176 QQQHSKQDDSNQGQQ
+176 
-191 KHSKQNDSDQDQQQH
+191 
-206 SKQDDSNQ
+206 
-214 GQQKHSKQN
+214 
-223 DSDQDQQQHSKQ
+223 
-235 DDSNQGQQKHSK
+235 
-247 QNDSD
+247 
-252 QDQQQHSKQD
+252 
-262 DSNQGQQKHSKQ
+262 
-274 NDSDQDQQQHSKQD
+274 
-288 DSNQGQQK
+288 
-296 HSKQNDSDQDQ
+296 
-307 QQHSKQDDS
+307 
-316 NQGQQKHSK
+316 
-325 QNDSDQD
+325 
-332 QQQHSKQDDSNQGQQ
+332 
-347 KHSKQNDSDQD
+347 
-358 QQQHSKQDDS
+358 
-368 NQGQQKHSKQND
+368 
-380 SDQDQQQQSKQDG
+380 
-393 SNQDKQQNSKGNSI
+393 QQNSKGNSI
-407 YDFSKPEKDRI
+407 YDFTKPEKDRI
-418 HSLQD
+418 HSLQN

-615 YLQELMGEKSIF
+615 YIQELMGEKSIF

-671 PEDYNVSWLYATF
+671 PEDYNVSWMYATF
-684 SRVLRLIAVLFS
+684 SRILRLIAVLFS

-815 IFAEIGGL
+815 AFAEIGGL

>member
-1 MIWNWLRKKKKSNT
+1 MIWNWLRKKKKSNKL
-15 TEKNETDNSEQKPT
+15 EANETDNQEQHS
-29 NQEDD
+29 NNAEDD
-34 NKEQTRST
+34 NKEQTRSM
-42 KHNKGNN
+42 KHNKGKNN
-49 SEQKKEEHKESS
+49 EQKDSS
-61 QDNQQNQSNQDQQQ
+61 QDKQQ
-75 SAKQD
+75 SAKQED
-80 ESSQEQQKHSK
+80 SSQDKQQSAKQEDSSQDKQQSSK
-91 QDDSNQGQQKHS
+91 QEDSSQDKQQSS
-103 KQDDSNQGQQKH
+103 KQEDSSQDKQQS
-115 SKQNDSDQD
+115 SKQEDSSQD
-124 QQQHSKQ
+124 KQQNSKQ
-131 DDSNQ
+131 EDSSQDKQQ
-136 GQQKHSKQ
+136 GAKQEDSSQDKQQSAKQEDSSQDKQQNSKQ
-144 NDSDQDQQ
+144 EDSSQDKQQ
-152 QHSKQDDS
+152 SAKQEDSSQDKQQNSKQEDS
-160 NQGQQKHSKQ
+160 SQDKQQSTKQEDSSQDKQQGAKQGDSSQDKQQ
-170 NDSDQD
+170 NA
-176 QQQHSKQDDSNQGQQ
+176 KQDEPS
-191 KHSKQNDSDQDQQQH
+191 
-206 SKQDDSNQ
+206 
-214 GQQKHSKQN
+214 
-223 DSDQDQQQHSKQ
+223 
-235 DDSNQGQQKHSK
+235 
-247 QNDSD
+247 
-252 QDQQQHSKQD
+252 
-262 DSNQGQQKHSKQ
+262 
-274 NDSDQDQQQHSKQD
+274 
-288 DSNQGQQK
+288 
-296 HSKQNDSDQDQ
+296 
-307 QQHSKQDDS
+307 
-316 NQGQQKHSK
+316 
-325 QNDSDQD
+325 
-332 QQQHSKQDDSNQGQQ
+332 
-347 KHSKQNDSDQD
+347 
-358 QQQHSKQDDS
+358 
-368 NQGQQKHSKQND
+368 
-380 SDQDQQQQSKQDG
+380 QS
-393 SNQDKQQNSKGNSI
+393 KQQNSKGNSI
-407 YDFSKPEKDRI
+407 YDFTKPEKDRI
-418 HSLQD
+418 HSLQN

-497 IEDMVLKGHAIV
+497 IEDMVLKGHAII
-509 QVNQQDQKCMLANIA
+509 QLNQQDQKCMLANIA

-591 EKDNVDFLE
+591 EKENIDFLD

-671 PEDYNVSWLYATF
+671 PEDYNVSWMYATF
-684 SRVLRLIAVLFS
+684 SRILRLIAVLFS

-815 IFAEIGGL
+815 AFAEIGGL

>member
-15 TEKNETDNSEQKPT
+15 PEANETDNWEQHSN

-34 NKEQTRST
+34 NKEQTRSM
-42 KHNKGNN
+42 KHNKGKNNEQKDSSQDKQQSAKQEDSSQDKQQSAKQEDSSQGKQQSAKQDEPSQEQQQHSKQDN
-49 SEQKKEEHKESS
+49 SEQNQQHSK
-61 QDNQQNQSNQDQQQ
+61 QDNSEQGQQQHSKQNDSEQDQQQ

-80 ESSQEQQKHSK
+80 KSS
-91 QDDSNQGQQKHS
+91 QGQQ
-103 KQDDSNQGQQKH
+103 
-115 SKQNDSDQD
+115 
-124 QQQHSKQ
+124 
-131 DDSNQ
+131 
-136 GQQKHSKQ
+136 
-144 NDSDQDQQ
+144 
-152 QHSKQDDS
+152 
-160 NQGQQKHSKQ
+160 
-170 NDSDQD
+170 
-176 QQQHSKQDDSNQGQQ
+176 
-191 KHSKQNDSDQDQQQH
+191 
-206 SKQDDSNQ
+206 
-214 GQQKHSKQN
+214 
-223 DSDQDQQQHSKQ
+223 
-235 DDSNQGQQKHSK
+235 
-247 QNDSD
+247 
-252 QDQQQHSKQD
+252 
-262 DSNQGQQKHSKQ
+262 
-274 NDSDQDQQQHSKQD
+274 
-288 DSNQGQQK
+288 
-296 HSKQNDSDQDQ
+296 
-307 QQHSKQDDS
+307 
-316 NQGQQKHSK
+316 
-325 QNDSDQD
+325 
-332 QQQHSKQDDSNQGQQ
+332 
-347 KHSKQNDSDQD
+347 
-358 QQQHSKQDDS
+358 
-368 NQGQQKHSKQND
+368 
-380 SDQDQQQQSKQDG
+380 
-393 SNQDKQQNSKGNSI
+393 QQNSKGNSI
-407 YDFSKPEKDRI
+407 YDFTKPEKDRI
-418 HSLQD
+418 HSLQN

-497 IEDMVLKGHAIV
+497 IEDMVLKGHAII
-509 QVNQQDQKCMLANIA
+509 QLNQQDQKCMLANIA

-615 YLQELMGEKSIF
+615 YIQELMGEKSIF

-671 PEDYNVSWLYATF
+671 PEDYNVSWMYATF
-684 SRVLRLIAVLFS
+684 SRILRLIAVLFS

-815 IFAEIGGL
+815 AFAEVGGL

-896 FDD
+896 FDE

>member
-1 MIWNWLRKKKKSNT
+1 MIWNWLRKKKKSNKP
-15 TEKNETDNSEQKPT
+15 EANETDNQEQHS
-29 NQEDD
+29 NNEEDD
-34 NKEQTRST
+34 NKEQTRSM
-42 KHNKGNN
+42 KHNKGKNH
-49 SEQKKEEHKESS
+49 EQKDSS
-61 QDNQQNQSNQDQQQ
+61 QDKQQSTKQEDSSQDKQQSPKQEDSSQDKQQSTKQKDSSQDKQQSTKQEDSSQDKQQ

-80 ESSQEQQKHSK
+80 EPSQDKQQNSK
-91 QDDSNQGQQKHS
+91 QDDSSQDKQQSAKQGNSSQDKQQNS
-103 KQDDSNQGQQKH
+103 KQDDSSQDKQQ
-115 SKQNDSDQD
+115 N
-124 QQQHSKQ
+124 SKQ
-131 DDSNQ
+131 DDS
-136 GQQKHSKQ
+136 S
-144 NDSDQDQQ
+144 
-152 QHSKQDDS
+152 
-160 NQGQQKHSKQ
+160 
-170 NDSDQD
+170 
-176 QQQHSKQDDSNQGQQ
+176 
-191 KHSKQNDSDQDQQQH
+191 
-206 SKQDDSNQ
+206 
-214 GQQKHSKQN
+214 
-223 DSDQDQQQHSKQ
+223 
-235 DDSNQGQQKHSK
+235 
-247 QNDSD
+247 
-252 QDQQQHSKQD
+252 
-262 DSNQGQQKHSKQ
+262 
-274 NDSDQDQQQHSKQD
+274 
-288 DSNQGQQK
+288 
-296 HSKQNDSDQDQ
+296 
-307 QQHSKQDDS
+307 
-316 NQGQQKHSK
+316 
-325 QNDSDQD
+325 
-332 QQQHSKQDDSNQGQQ
+332 
-347 KHSKQNDSDQD
+347 
-358 QQQHSKQDDS
+358 
-368 NQGQQKHSKQND
+368 
-380 SDQDQQQQSKQDG
+380 
-393 SNQDKQQNSKGNSI
+393 QDKQQSPKQEDSSQDKQQGAKQGDSSQDEPSQSKQQHSKGNSI
-407 YDFSKPEKDRI
+407 YDFTKPEKDRI
-418 HSLQD
+418 HSLQN

-497 IEDMVLKGHAIV
+497 IEDMVLKGHAII
-509 QVNQQDQKCMLANIA
+509 QLNQQDQKCMLANIA

-671 PEDYNVSWLYATF
+671 PEDYNVSWMYATF
-684 SRVLRLIAVLFS
+684 SRILRLIAVLFS

>member
-15 TEKNETDNSEQKPT
+15 SKLNETDNQEQHSN

-34 NKEQTRST
+34 NKEQTRSM
-42 KHNKGNN
+42 KHNKGKNN
-49 SEQKKEEHKESS
+49 EQKDSS
-61 QDNQQNQSNQDQQQ
+61 QDKQQ
-75 SAKQD
+75 SAKQGD
-80 ESSQEQQKHSK
+80 SS
-91 QDDSNQGQQKHS
+91 
-103 KQDDSNQGQQKH
+103 
-115 SKQNDSDQD
+115 
-124 QQQHSKQ
+124 
-131 DDSNQ
+131 
-136 GQQKHSKQ
+136 
-144 NDSDQDQQ
+144 
-152 QHSKQDDS
+152 
-160 NQGQQKHSKQ
+160 
-170 NDSDQD
+170 
-176 QQQHSKQDDSNQGQQ
+176 
-191 KHSKQNDSDQDQQQH
+191 
-206 SKQDDSNQ
+206 
-214 GQQKHSKQN
+214 
-223 DSDQDQQQHSKQ
+223 
-235 DDSNQGQQKHSK
+235 
-247 QNDSD
+247 
-252 QDQQQHSKQD
+252 
-262 DSNQGQQKHSKQ
+262 
-274 NDSDQDQQQHSKQD
+274 
-288 DSNQGQQK
+288 
-296 HSKQNDSDQDQ
+296 
-307 QQHSKQDDS
+307 
-316 NQGQQKHSK
+316 
-325 QNDSDQD
+325 
-332 QQQHSKQDDSNQGQQ
+332 
-347 KHSKQNDSDQD
+347 
-358 QQQHSKQDDS
+358 
-368 NQGQQKHSKQND
+368 
-380 SDQDQQQQSKQDG
+380 
-393 SNQDKQQNSKGNSI
+393 QDKQQNPKQEDSSQDKQQNPKQGDSSQDKQQSAKQEDPSQDKQQNPKQEDSSQDKQQSAKQGDSSQDKQQSAKQGDSSQDKQQNAKQGDSFQDKQQNAKQDEPSQSKQQSSGGNSI
-407 YDFSKPEKDRI
+407 YDFTKPEKDRI
-418 HSLQD
+418 HSLQN

-497 IEDMVLKGHAIV
+497 IEDMVLKGHAII
-509 QVNQQDQKCMLANIA
+509 QLNQQDQKCMLANIA

-671 PEDYNVSWLYATF
+671 PEDYNVSWMYATF
-684 SRVLRLIAVLFS
+684 SRILRLIAVLFS

-815 IFAEIGGL
+815 AFAEIGGL

>member
-1 MIWNWLRKKKKSNT
+1 QN
-15 TEKNETDNSEQKPT
+15 DPDQ
-29 NQEDD
+29 
-34 NKEQTRST
+34 
-42 KHNKGNN
+42 
-49 SEQKKEEHKESS
+49 
-61 QDNQQNQSNQDQQQ
+61 NQQQHSKQNGSDQNQQQ
-75 SAKQD
+75 N
-80 ESSQEQQKHSK
+80 SK
-91 QDDSNQGQQKHS
+91 QDDSNQNQQ
-103 KQDDSNQGQQKH
+103 H
-115 SKQNDSDQD
+115 SKQNDSDQN
-124 QQQHSKQ
+124 QQ
-131 DDSNQ
+131 
-136 GQQKHSKQ
+136 HSKQ
-144 NDSDQDQQ
+144 NDSDQNQQ
-152 QHSKQDDS
+152 Q
-160 NQGQQKHSKQ
+160 HSKQ
-170 NDSDQD
+170 NDSDQN
-176 QQQHSKQDDSNQGQQ
+176 QQQNSKQDNSA
-191 KHSKQNDSDQDQQQH
+191 QDQQQS
-206 SKQDDSNQ
+206 SKQDNS
-214 GQQKHSKQN
+214 S
-223 DSDQDQQQHSKQ
+223 
-235 DDSNQGQQKHSK
+235 
-247 QNDSD
+247 
-252 QDQQQHSKQD
+252 
-262 DSNQGQQKHSKQ
+262 
-274 NDSDQDQQQHSKQD
+274 
-288 DSNQGQQK
+288 
-296 HSKQNDSDQDQ
+296 
-307 QQHSKQDDS
+307 
-316 NQGQQKHSK
+316 
-325 QNDSDQD
+325 
-332 QQQHSKQDDSNQGQQ
+332 
-347 KHSKQNDSDQD
+347 
-358 QQQHSKQDDS
+358 
-368 NQGQQKHSKQND
+368 
-380 SDQDQQQQSKQDG
+380 
-393 SNQDKQQNSKGNSI
+393 QDKQQNSGNNSI
-407 YDFSKPEKDRI
+407 YDFTKPEKDRI

-423 LIEKLKKS
+423 LIAKLKQS

-465 MPTLLER
+465 MPILLER
-472 PNASLEELKEH
+472 PCTSLEELKEH

-497 IEDMVLKGHAIV
+497 IEDMVLKGHAII
-509 QVNQQDQKCMLANIA
+509 QLNQQDQKCMLANIA
-524 IDNYRA
+524 IDTYRA
-530 PTPPLNESTVI
+530 PSPPLNESTVI

-546 FVEDIDTNINLV
+546 FVEAIDTNINLV

-572 IIGEFSKTKVVMM
+572 IVGEFSKTKVVMM

-615 YLQELMGEKSIF
+615 YIQELMGEKSIF

-684 SRVLRLIAVLFS
+684 SRILRLIAVLFS

-815 IFAEIGGL
+815 AFAEIGGL

-896 FDD
+896 FDE